1 MKKSLADLMRKSH
14 LNLESGDTLIEV
26 KATLSTDKEEQVI
39 ALPTAARPDSIEA
52 TIESDTLEE
61 GATVDDAVRVIRS
74 TGENGEDVVR
84 AVIVTRPID
93 GSLRIRFTPSNGGVT
108 MEDGNDVQPFV
119 LIAVPTAPGEE
130 PKNPYPA
137 NAPTETPAPKVTND
151 PTVSADRDNL
161 KNKIQDAANA
171 IDPTNPAQVEQAT
184 QPADI
189 TEGVKGNVV
198 EPEKTEPVVETTPTP
213 TETTEEP
220 IKVTV
225 IKRVVEKVEKVE
237 DNVAAEQAAVD
248 ANDGNTGE
256 QKAEAVAQET
266 ELQGDVEAEPAA
278 DAAEGDEANV
288 DDAAAETNTDTDADA
303 GDENATA
310 DEGAEGGDENTDD
323 EDKDEND
330 ENEDLK
336 QESYEIH
343 QELEARGVLDVP
355 VVEQRA
361 SVILGEGE
369 TEVTVIE
376 TEQPYI
382 PGTMVVRRIDGDK
395 SVIVRRTRYAER
407 FNADGQGEAI
417 AIVDPT
423 LQGELKMEFR
433 PAEGPMESF
442 EIRPEIKDEY
452 IMESYKQL
460 DLALNSDLNLEDGD
474 KKPGRIK
481 QMLKTIYEAVVKFFR
496 GIVERLKKLFGVN
509 KKKIKE
515 EADKLTKEQRTTP
528 VVKLLPP
535 PTSDSGNTDTQSKV
549 VDIRW
554 NKLDTY
560 LATDKDALVKILD
573 AIDDADQIAKS
584 IDKFVKAMKDASI
597 QNGVELPR
605 DVVHVKA
612 FAGIK
617 AFGNTASE
625 ANEAIKDWRDQ
636 LRDYQNES
644 ENLPSDISAEKL
656 VANCETFMDEK
667 RLAKVSALA
676 ETAEKALRELNKSG
690 DTWMGANIQDAVK
703 DIRELLNF
711 ATTATTV
718 YGFIAKELGDISIRV
733 MVAISAADNGDL
745 KQEEYQDVAGEN
757 DPVVTIE
764 TLEDDAGVRAVAEA
778 DVVDDP
784 AVVEFVERA
793 EEAQRN
799 LAIGRH
805 AVSAVEGILVAARE
819 IGPDNFQGN
828 VEATE
833 IAMEGFMDTVKS
845 AVNRIGNW
853 IETNHR
859 YYTAATAPWDKLF
872 AETQQAL
879 AKARRGNPAAERIIL
894 KRFIRHLT
902 IGGEPITD
910 VKKLIAALGEIKML
924 GNMTRELIVAIDR
937 ELSEVRK
944 SNQSETSAGSVVGLK
959 RIPIQK
965 WDKLMVATVQPWKD
979 SDRKGVGSKA
989 YLGETHIV
997 KMSATYATTRNNP
1010 NEEAAKLMQWIY
1022 TGINRQFTVSDD
1034 LTSEELPVAT
1044 ISELEAVLRAARE
1057 AHEAWLIADNAMQTL
1072 RSIDKFLDDE
1082 LNVENDVN
1090 NVVNYGIVLGL
1101 EDWLFHP
1108 ALTLWQQF
1116 NKPMQAVLFLI
1127 KAHCG
1132 AYK

>member
-14 LNLESGDTLIEV
+14 LNLESGDTPIEV

-74 TGENGEDVVR
+74 TDENGEDVVR

-151 PTVSADRDNL
+151 PTVNADRDNL

-171 IDPTNPAQVEQAT
+171 IDPTNPAQIEQAA
-184 QPADI
+184 QPAET

-198 EPEKTEPVVETTPTP
+198 EPEKAEPVAETTAATAEVTP
-213 TETTEEP
+213 ETKTTEEP

-237 DNVAAEQAAVD
+237 DTVADEQHVVD

-266 ELQGDVEAEPAA
+266 ELQGDVEVDNADETSTEDSTTEPAA
-278 DAAEGDEANV
+278 EEATDTTATEGD
-288 DDAAAETNTDTDADA
+288 
-303 GDENATA
+303 
-310 DEGAEGGDENTDD
+310 DD
-323 EDKDEND
+323 EDDENEED
-330 ENEDLK
+330 EDLK
-336 QESYEIH
+336 QESFEIH

-369 TEVTVIE
+369 TDVTVIE

-382 PGTMVVRRIDGDK
+382 PGTMVVRRLDGDK

-460 DLALNSDLNLEDGD
+460 DVALNSDLNLEDGE
-474 KKPGRIK
+474 KQPGRFK
-481 QMLKTIYEAVVKFFR
+481 QILKSVYEAVAKFLKAL
-496 GIVERLKKLFGVN
+496 VARLKNLFGVN
-509 KKKIKE
+509 KKKIE
-515 EADKLTKEQRTTP
+515 EKADKLTKEQRTAP
-528 VVKLLPP
+528 VMKLLPP
-535 PTSDSGNTDTQSKV
+535 PSDTKKV
-549 VDIRW
+549 DVEW
-554 NKLDTY
+554 NKLDTL
-560 LATDKDALVKILD
+560 LANDSKSVDKIVNAVKDSKRIADASKKYFDELKNSKEGEQVQHPGEMKAALGMVGVK
-573 AIDDADQIAKS
+573 AFGYSIDDALNGIREFRDELS
-584 IDKFVKAMKDASI
+584 AMKQQDDAVPSNASVEMLIDASTKLFD
-597 QNGVELPR
+597 EDLL
-605 DVVHVKA
+605 KA
-612 FAGIK
+612 A
-617 AFGNTASE
+617 T
-625 ANEAIKDWRDQ
+625 Q
-636 LRDYQNES
+636 LQ
-644 ENLPSDISAEKL
+644 
-656 VANCETFMDEK
+656 
-667 RLAKVSALA
+667 
-676 ETAEKALRELNKSG
+676 ETAEQLLRDLDKVENESG
-690 DTWMGANIQDAVK
+690 ARYVTQRTRTLM
-703 DIRELLNF
+703 NF
-711 ATTATTV
+711 ATTACTV
-718 YGFIAKELGDISIRV
+718 YGFAAKELGDVTVRILTA
-733 MVAISAADNGDL
+733 VAAADNGDL
-745 KQEEYQDVAGEN
+745 KQEEYKDVAGEN

-764 TLEDDAGVRAVAEA
+764 TLEGDAGTRVVAEA
-778 DVVDDP
+778 EIVDDP

-833 IAMEGFMDTVKS
+833 IAMEGFMDTVKN

-902 IGGEPITD
+902 IGGEPVTD

-937 ELSEVRK
+937 ELSDVRK

-997 KMSATYATTRNNP
+997 KVSATYATTRNNP

-1072 RSIDKFLDDE
+1072 RSIDKFLDSE

>member
-14 LNLESGDTLIEV
+14 LNLESGDTPIEV

-74 TGENGEDVVR
+74 TDENGEDVVR

-151 PTVSADRDNL
+151 PTVNADRDNL

-171 IDPTNPAQVEQAT
+171 IDPTNPAQIEQAA
-184 QPADI
+184 QPAET

-198 EPEKTEPVVETTPTP
+198 EPEKAEPVAETAAAAAEVTPETK
-213 TETTEEP
+213 TTEEP

-237 DNVAAEQAAVD
+237 DTVADEQPVVD

-266 ELQGDVEAEPAA
+266 ELQGDVEVDNADEASTEDSTTEPAS
-278 DAAEGDEANV
+278 EEA
-288 DDAAAETNTDTDADA
+288 TNTDADA
-303 GDENATA
+303 GAT
-310 DEGAEGGDENTDD
+310 DDTTTKGDENTKGDDD
-323 EDKDEND
+323 EDDENEED
-330 ENEDLK
+330 EDLK
-336 QESYEIH
+336 QESFEIH

-369 TEVTVIE
+369 TDVTVIE

-382 PGTMVVRRIDGDK
+382 PGTMVVRRLDGDK

-460 DLALNSDLNLEDGD
+460 DIALNSDLNLEDGE
-474 KKPGRIK
+474 KQPGRFK
-481 QMLKTIYEAVVKFFR
+481 QILKSVYEAVAKFLKAL
-496 GIVERLKKLFGVN
+496 VARLKNLFGVN
-509 KKKIKE
+509 KKKIE
-515 EADKLTKEQRTTP
+515 EKAGKLTKEQRTTP
-528 VVKLLPP
+528 VMKLLPP
-535 PTSDSGNTDTQSKV
+535 PSDTKDATK
-549 VDIRW
+549 VDIEW
-554 NKLDTY
+554 NKLDTL
-560 LATDKDALVKILD
+560 LANDAKSVDKIVNAVKDSKRIADASRKFFDQLKDLKEGESPN
-573 AIDDADQIAKS
+573 ADADMLTATT
-584 IDKFVKAMKDASI
+584 MP
-597 QNGVELPR
+597 GV
-605 DVVHVKA
+605 A
-612 FAGIK
+612 
-617 AFGNTASE
+617 AFGHTASAALDGINKFRDELSEMKQQGDKTPPNINADMLVE
-625 ANEAIKDWRDQ
+625 ASK
-636 LRDYQNES
+636 
-644 ENLPSDISAEKL
+644 KL
-656 VANCETFMDEK
+656 FEDDLLK
-667 RLAKVSALA
+667 SVSILQ
-676 ETAEKALRELNKSG
+676 ETAEQLIRDIDKSG
-690 DTWMGANIQDAVK
+690 NDYDVGYIVK
-703 DIRELLNF
+703 RTRTLMNF
-711 ATTATTV
+711 AKTACVV
-718 YGFIAKELGDISIRV
+718 YGFASKELGDVTVRV
-733 MVAISAADNGDL
+733 LNAVAKTGDL

-764 TLEDDAGVRAVAEA
+764 TLEGDAGTRVVAEA
-778 DVVDDP
+778 EIVDDP

-902 IGGEPITD
+902 IGGEPVTD

-937 ELSEVRK
+937 ELSDVRK

-997 KMSATYATTRNNP
+997 KVSATYATTRNNP

-1072 RSIDKFLDDE
+1072 RSIDKFLDSE

>member
-14 LNLESGDTLIEV
+14 LNLESGDTPIEV

-74 TGENGEDVVR
+74 TDENGEDVVR

-151 PTVSADRDNL
+151 PTVNADRDNL

-171 IDPTNPAQVEQAT
+171 IDPTNPAQIEQVA
-184 QPADI
+184 QPAET

-198 EPEKTEPVVETTPTP
+198 EPEKAEPVAETAAAAAEVTPETK
-213 TETTEEP
+213 TTEEP

-237 DNVAAEQAAVD
+237 DTVADEQPVVD

-266 ELQGDVEAEPAA
+266 ELQGDVDVDNTDGSSTEDNTTEPAS
-278 DAAEGDEANV
+278 EEA
-288 DDAAAETNTDTDADA
+288 TNTDADA
-303 GDENATA
+303 DATDTAATEGD
-310 DEGAEGGDENTDD
+310 DD
-323 EDKDEND
+323 EDDENEED
-330 ENEDLK
+330 EDLK
-336 QESYEIH
+336 QESFEIH

-355 VVEQRA
+355 VVEQCA

-369 TEVTVIE
+369 TDVTVIE

-382 PGTMVVRRIDGDK
+382 PGTMVVRRLDGDK

-460 DLALNSDLNLEDGD
+460 DVALNSDLNLEDGE
-474 KKPGRIK
+474 KQPGRFK
-481 QMLKTIYEAVVKFFR
+481 QILKSVYEAVAKFLKAL
-496 GIVERLKKLFGVN
+496 VARLKNLFGVN
-509 KKKIKE
+509 KKKIE
-515 EADKLTKEQRTTP
+515 EKANKLTKEQRTAP
-528 VVKLLPP
+528 VMKLLPP
-535 PTSDSGNTDTQSKV
+535 PSDTKKV
-549 VDIRW
+549 DVEW
-554 NKLDTY
+554 NKLDTL
-560 LATDKDALVKILD
+560 LANDSKSVDKIVNAVKDSKRIADASKKYFDELKNSKEGEQVQHPAEMKAALGMAGVK
-573 AIDDADQIAKS
+573 AFGYSIDDALNGIREFRDELS
-584 IDKFVKAMKDASI
+584 AMKQQDDAVPSNVSVEMLIDASTKLFD
-597 QNGVELPR
+597 EDLL
-605 DVVHVKA
+605 KA
-612 FAGIK
+612 A
-617 AFGNTASE
+617 T
-625 ANEAIKDWRDQ
+625 Q
-636 LRDYQNES
+636 LQ
-644 ENLPSDISAEKL
+644 
-656 VANCETFMDEK
+656 
-667 RLAKVSALA
+667 
-676 ETAEKALRELNKSG
+676 ETAEQLLRDLDKVENESG
-690 DTWMGANIQDAVK
+690 ARYVTQRTRTLM
-703 DIRELLNF
+703 NF
-711 ATTATTV
+711 ATTACTV
-718 YGFIAKELGDISIRV
+718 YGFAAKELGDVTVRILTA
-733 MVAISAADNGDL
+733 VAAADNGDL

-764 TLEDDAGVRAVAEA
+764 TLEGDAGTRVVAEA
-778 DVVDDP
+778 EIADDP

-805 AVSAVEGILVAARE
+805 AVSAVESILVAARE

-902 IGGEPITD
+902 IGGEPVTD

-965 WDKLMVATVQPWKD
+965 WDKLMFATVQPWKD

-1044 ISELEAVLRAARE
+1044 INELEAVLRAARE

>member
-14 LNLESGDTLIEV
+14 LNLESGDAPIEV

-61 GATVDDAVRVIRS
+61 GATVDDAVRAIRS
-74 TGENGEDVVR
+74 TDENGEDVVR

-93 GSLRIRFTPSNGGVT
+93 GSLRIRFTPSDGGVT

-151 PTVSADRDNL
+151 PTVNADRDNL

-171 IDPTNPAQVEQAT
+171 IDPTNPAQIEQAA
-184 QPADI
+184 QPAET

-198 EPEKTEPVVETTPTP
+198 EPEKAEPVAETTAATAEVTP
-213 TETTEEP
+213 ETKTTEEP

-237 DNVAAEQAAVD
+237 DTVADEQPVVD

-266 ELQGDVEAEPAA
+266 ELQGDVEVDNADETSTEDSTTEPAA
-278 DAAEGDEANV
+278 EEA
-288 DDAAAETNTDTDADA
+288 TNTDADA
-303 GDENATA
+303 DATDTTATEGD
-310 DEGAEGGDENTDD
+310 DD
-323 EDKDEND
+323 EDDENEED
-330 ENEDLK
+330 EDLK
-336 QESYEIH
+336 QESFEIH

-369 TEVTVIE
+369 TDVTVIE

-382 PGTMVVRRIDGDK
+382 PGTMVVRRLDGDK

-460 DLALNSDLNLEDGD
+460 DIALNSDLNLEDGE
-474 KKPGRIK
+474 KQPGRFK
-481 QMLKTIYEAVVKFFR
+481 QILKSVYEAVAKFLKAL
-496 GIVERLKKLFGVN
+496 VARLKNLFGVN
-509 KKKIKE
+509 KKKIE
-515 EADKLTKEQRTTP
+515 EKAIKLTKEQRTTP
-528 VVKLLPP
+528 VTKLLPP
-535 PTSDSGNTDTQSKV
+535 PSDTKDATKV
-549 VDIRW
+549 DVEW
-554 NKLDTY
+554 NKLDTL
-560 LATDKDALVKILD
+560 LANDAKSVDKIVNAVKDSKRIAEASRKFFDQLKD
-573 AIDDADQIAKS
+573 LKEGESPNADADMLTATT
-584 IDKFVKAMKDASI
+584 MP
-597 QNGVELPR
+597 GV
-605 DVVHVKA
+605 A
-612 FAGIK
+612 
-617 AFGNTASE
+617 AFGHTADAALDGISKFRDELSE
-625 ANEAIKDWRDQ
+625 MKQQGDATPPNINADMLVDVSK
-636 LRDYQNES
+636 
-644 ENLPSDISAEKL
+644 KL
-656 VANCETFMDEK
+656 FEDDLLK
-667 RLAKVSALA
+667 SVSALQ
-676 ETAEKALRELNKSG
+676 ETAEQLIRDIDKSG
-690 DTWMGANIQDAVK
+690 DDYDVGYIVK
-703 DIRELLNF
+703 RTRTLMNF
-711 ATTATTV
+711 AKTACTV
-718 YGFIAKELGDISIRV
+718 YGFASKELGDVTVRV
-733 MVAISAADNGDL
+733 LNAVAKTGEL

-764 TLEDDAGVRAVAEA
+764 TLEGDAGTRVVAEA
-778 DVVDDP
+778 EIVDDP

-833 IAMEGFMDTVKS
+833 IAMEGFMDTVKN

-902 IGGEPITD
+902 IGGEPVTD

-937 ELSEVRK
+937 ELSDVRK

-997 KMSATYATTRNNP
+997 KVSATYATTRNNP

-1072 RSIDKFLDDE
+1072 RSIDKFLDSE

>member
-14 LNLESGDTLIEV
+14 LNLESGDTPIEV

-74 TGENGEDVVR
+74 TDENGEDVVR

-151 PTVSADRDNL
+151 PTISADRDNL

-171 IDPTNPAQVEQAT
+171 IDPTNPAQIEQAA
-184 QPADI
+184 QPAE
-189 TEGVKGNVV
+189 TTQGVKGNVV
-198 EPEKTEPVVETTPTP
+198 EPEKEEPAAETTVAAADVTP
-213 TETTEEP
+213 ETKTTEEP

-237 DNVAAEQAAVD
+237 DTVADEQPVVD

-266 ELQGDVEAEPAA
+266 ELQGDVDVDNADETPAEDSTTEPAS
-278 DAAEGDEANV
+278 EEP
-288 DDAAAETNTDTDADA
+288 TNTDTT
-303 GDENATA
+303 AT
-310 DEGAEGGDENTDD
+310 EGNENTEGDDD
-323 EDKDEND
+323 EDDENEED
-330 ENEDLK
+330 EDLK
-336 QESYEIH
+336 QESFEIR

-355 VVEQRA
+355 VVEQQA

-369 TEVTVIE
+369 TGVTVIE

-382 PGTMVVRRIDGDK
+382 PGTMVVRRFEGDK

-460 DLALNSDLNLEDGD
+460 DIALNSDLNLEDGE
-474 KKPGRIK
+474 KQPGRFK
-481 QMLKTIYEAVVKFFR
+481 QILKSVYEAVVKFLKAL
-496 GIVERLKKLFGVN
+496 VARLRKLFGVS
-509 KKKIKE
+509 KKKIDEK
-515 EADKLTKEQRTTP
+515 ADKLTKEQRTTP
-528 VVKLLPP
+528 VMKLLPP
-535 PTSDSGNTDTQSKV
+535 PSNTADAKKV
-549 VDIRW
+549 DVEW
-554 NKLDTY
+554 NKLDTL
-560 LATDKDALVKILD
+560 LANDAKSVDKIVNAVKDSKRIADASRKFFDQLKDLKEGESPNADSDMLSATTMPGVAAFGHNADAALD
-573 AIDDADQIAKS
+573 GIRKFRDELSVMKQQDDAVPSNVSVEMLIG
-584 IDKFVKAMKDASI
+584 ASTK
-597 QNGVELPR
+597 LF
-605 DVVHVKA
+605 D
-612 FAGIK
+612 
-617 AFGNTASE
+617 
-625 ANEAIKDWRDQ
+625 
-636 LRDYQNES
+636 
-644 ENLPSDISAEKL
+644 ENLLKAATQL
-656 VANCETFMDEK
+656 Q
-667 RLAKVSALA
+667 
-676 ETAEKALRELNKSG
+676 ETAEQLIRDIDKSG
-690 DTWMGANIQDAVK
+690 SDYGVGYIVK
-703 DIRELLNF
+703 RTRTLMNF
-711 ATTATTV
+711 ATTACTV
-718 YGFIAKELGDISIRV
+718 YGFAAKELGDVTVRILTA
-733 MVAISAADNGDL
+733 VAANDNGDL

-764 TLEDDAGVRAVAEA
+764 TLEGDAGTRAVAEA
-778 DVVDDP
+778 EIVDDP

-819 IGPDNFQGN
+819 IGPDNFRGN

-833 IAMEGFMDTVKS
+833 IAMEGFMDTVKN

-859 YYTAATAPWDKLF
+859 YYAAATAPWDKLF

-879 AKARRGNPAAERIIL
+879 AKARHGNPAAERIIL

-902 IGGEPITD
+902 IGGEPVTD

-924 GNMTRELIVAIDR
+924 GNMARELIVAIDR

-944 SNQSETSAGSVVGLK
+944 SNQSDTSTGSVVGLK

-997 KMSATYATTRNNP
+997 KVSATYATTRNNP

-1022 TGINRQFTVSDD
+1022 TGINRSFTVSDD
-1034 LTSEELPVAT
+1034 LTSEELPVASV
-1044 ISELEAVLRAARE
+1044 SELDALLRAARE

-1072 RSIDKFLDDE
+1072 RSIDKFLDSE

>member
-14 LNLESGDTLIEV
+14 LNLESGDTPIEV

-61 GATVDDAVRVIRS
+61 GTTVDDAVRVIRS
-74 TGENGEDVVR
+74 TDENGEDVVR

-171 IDPTNPAQVEQAT
+171 IDPTNPAQIEQAT
-184 QPADI
+184 QPAET

-198 EPEKTEPVVETTPTP
+198 EPEKAEPVVETATATADVTP
-213 TETTEEP
+213 ETKTMEEP

-237 DNVAAEQAAVD
+237 DTVADEQPVVD

-266 ELQGDVEAEPAA
+266 ELQGDVDVDNADETPTEDSTTEPAS
-278 DAAEGDEANV
+278 EEP
-288 DDAAAETNTDTDADA
+288 TNTDADA
-303 GDENATA
+303 DATNTTTTEGD
-310 DEGAEGGDENTDD
+310 DD
-323 EDKDEND
+323 EDDEND
-330 ENEDLK
+330 EDEDLK
-336 QESYEIH
+336 QESFEIR

-369 TEVTVIE
+369 TDVTVIE

-382 PGTMVVRRIDGDK
+382 PGTMVVRRFEGDK

-460 DLALNSDLNLEDGD
+460 DVALNSDLNLEDGE
-474 KKPGRIK
+474 KQPGRFK
-481 QMLKTIYEAVVKFFR
+481 QILKSVYEAVVKFLKA
-496 GIVERLKKLFGVN
+496 IVARLRKLFGVN
-509 KKKIKE
+509 KKKIE
-515 EADKLTKEQRTTP
+515 EKAGKLTKEQRTTP
-528 VVKLLPP
+528 VMKLLPP
-535 PTSDSGNTDTQSKV
+535 PSNTADEKKV
-549 VDIRW
+549 DVEW
-554 NKLDTY
+554 NKLDTL
-560 LATDKDALVKILD
+560 LANDDKSVDKIVNAVKDSKRIADASRKFFDQLKDLKEGESP
-573 AIDDADQIAKS
+573 DADQ
-584 IDKFVKAMKDASI
+584 DM
-597 QNGVELPR
+597 
-605 DVVHVKA
+605 
-612 FAGIK
+612 IK
-617 AFGNTASE
+617 AATMPGVAAFGHTTDAALDGIRKFRDELSEMKQQDDAVPSNVSVEMLIGASTKLFDE
-625 ANEAIKDWRDQ
+625 DLLKAATQ
-636 LRDYQNES
+636 LQ
-644 ENLPSDISAEKL
+644 
-656 VANCETFMDEK
+656 
-667 RLAKVSALA
+667 
-676 ETAEKALRELNKSG
+676 ETAEQLIRDIDKSG
-690 DTWMGANIQDAVK
+690 SDYGVGYIVK
-703 DIRELLNF
+703 RTRTLMNF
-711 ATTATTV
+711 ATTACTV
-718 YGFIAKELGDISIRV
+718 YGFAAKELGDVTVRILTA
-733 MVAISAADNGDL
+733 VAAADNGEL

-764 TLEDDAGVRAVAEA
+764 TLEGDAGTRAVAEA
-778 DVVDDP
+778 EIVDDP

-819 IGPDNFQGN
+819 IGPDNFRGN

-902 IGGEPITD
+902 IGGEPVTD

-924 GNMTRELIVAIDR
+924 GNMARELIVAINR

-965 WDKLMVATVQPWKD
+965 WDKLMIATVQPWKD
-979 SDRKGVGSKA
+979 SDRKGAGSKA

-997 KMSATYATTRNNP
+997 KVSATYATTRNNP

-1034 LTSEELPVAT
+1034 LISEELPVAS
-1044 ISELEAVLRAARE
+1044 ISELEALLRAARE

-1072 RSIDKFLDDE
+1072 RSIDKFLDSE

>member
-14 LNLESGDTLIEV
+14 LNLESGDTPIEV

-74 TGENGEDVVR
+74 TDENGEDVVR

-151 PTVSADRDNL
+151 PTVNADRDNL

-171 IDPTNPAQVEQAT
+171 IDPTNPAQIEQAA
-184 QPADI
+184 QPAET

-198 EPEKTEPVVETTPTP
+198 EPEKAEPVAETAAAAAEMTPETK
-213 TETTEEP
+213 TTEEP

-237 DNVAAEQAAVD
+237 DTVANEQPVVD

-266 ELQGDVEAEPAA
+266 ELQGDVEVDNADETPAEDNTTEPAS
-278 DAAEGDEANV
+278 EEPAN
-288 DDAAAETNTDTDADA
+288 TDADA
-303 GDENATA
+303 GAT
-310 DEGAEGGDENTDD
+310 DDTTTKGDENTKGDDD
-323 EDKDEND
+323 EDDENEED
-330 ENEDLK
+330 EDLK
-336 QESYEIH
+336 QESFEIH

-355 VVEQRA
+355 VVEQCA

-369 TEVTVIE
+369 TDVTVIE

-382 PGTMVVRRIDGDK
+382 PGTMVVRRLDGDK

-460 DLALNSDLNLEDGD
+460 DVALNSDLNLEDGE
-474 KKPGRIK
+474 KQPGRFK
-481 QMLKTIYEAVVKFFR
+481 QILKSVYEAVAKFLKAL
-496 GIVERLKKLFGVN
+496 VARLKNLFGVN
-509 KKKIKE
+509 KKKIE
-515 EADKLTKEQRTTP
+515 EKANKLTKEQRTTP
-528 VVKLLPP
+528 VTKLLPP
-535 PTSDSGNTDTQSKV
+535 PSDTKDATK
-549 VDIRW
+549 VDIEW
-554 NKLDTY
+554 NKLDTL
-560 LATDKDALVKILD
+560 LAND
-573 AIDDADQIAKS
+573 AKS
-584 IDKFVKAMKDASI
+584 VDKIVNAVKDSKRIAEASRKFFDQLKDLKEGESPNADSDMLSATTMP
-597 QNGVELPR
+597 GV
-605 DVVHVKA
+605 A
-612 FAGIK
+612 
-617 AFGNTASE
+617 AFGHTADAALDGISKFRDEISE
-625 ANEAIKDWRDQ
+625 MKQQGDKTPPNINADMLVEASK
-636 LRDYQNES
+636 
-644 ENLPSDISAEKL
+644 KL
-656 VANCETFMDEK
+656 FEDDLLKSVTI
-667 RLAKVSALA
+667 LQ
-676 ETAEKALRELNKSG
+676 ETAEQLIRDIDKSG
-690 DTWMGANIQDAVK
+690 SDYGVGYIVK
-703 DIRELLNF
+703 RTRILMNF
-711 ATTATTV
+711 AKTACTV
-718 YGFIAKELGDISIRV
+718 YGFAAKELGDVTVRILTA
-733 MVAISAADNGDL
+733 VAAADNGDL

-764 TLEDDAGVRAVAEA
+764 TLEGDAGTRVVAEA
-778 DVVDDP
+778 EIVDDP

-833 IAMEGFMDTVKS
+833 IAMEGFMDTVKN

-902 IGGEPITD
+902 IGGEPVTD

-937 ELSEVRK
+937 ELSDVRK

-997 KMSATYATTRNNP
+997 KVSATYATTRNNP

-1072 RSIDKFLDDE
+1072 RSIDKFLDSE

>member
-14 LNLESGDTLIEV
+14 LNLESGDTPIEV

-61 GATVDDAVRVIRS
+61 GTTVDDAVRVIRS
-74 TGENGEDVVR
+74 TDENGEDVVR

-151 PTVSADRDNL
+151 PTISADRDNL

-171 IDPTNPAQVEQAT
+171 IDPTNPAQIEQAA
-184 QPADI
+184 QPAE
-189 TEGVKGNVV
+189 TTQGVKGNVV
-198 EPEKTEPVVETTPTP
+198 EPEKEEPAAETTAAAADVTP
-213 TETTEEP
+213 ETKTTEEP

-237 DNVAAEQAAVD
+237 DTVADEQPVVD

-266 ELQGDVEAEPAA
+266 ELQGDVAADNAGETPAEDSTTEPAS
-278 DAAEGDEANV
+278 EEP
-288 DDAAAETNTDTDADA
+288 TNTDATTTE
-303 GDENATA
+303 GNENT
-310 DEGAEGGDENTDD
+310 EGGDDEDD
-323 EDKDEND
+323 ENEED
-330 ENEDLK
+330 EDLK
-336 QESYEIH
+336 QESFEIR

-355 VVEQRA
+355 VVEQQA

-369 TEVTVIE
+369 TGVTVIE

-382 PGTMVVRRIDGDK
+382 PGTMVVRRFEGDK

-460 DLALNSDLNLEDGD
+460 DIALNSDLNLEDGE
-474 KKPGRIK
+474 KQPGRFK
-481 QMLKTIYEAVVKFFR
+481 QILKSVYEAVVKFLKAL
-496 GIVERLKKLFGVN
+496 VARLRKLFGVS
-509 KKKIKE
+509 KKKIDEK
-515 EADKLTKEQRTTP
+515 AGKLTKEQRTAP
-528 VVKLLPP
+528 VMKLLPP
-535 PTSDSGNTDTQSKV
+535 PSNTADAKKV
-549 VDIRW
+549 DVEW
-554 NKLDTY
+554 NKLDTL
-560 LATDKDALVKILD
+560 LANDAKSVDKIVNAVKDSKRIADASRKFFDQLKDLKEGESPNADSDMLSATTMPGVAAFGHNADAALD
-573 AIDDADQIAKS
+573 GIRKFRDELSAMKQQDDAVPSNVSVEMLIG
-584 IDKFVKAMKDASI
+584 ASTK
-597 QNGVELPR
+597 LF
-605 DVVHVKA
+605 D
-612 FAGIK
+612 
-617 AFGNTASE
+617 
-625 ANEAIKDWRDQ
+625 
-636 LRDYQNES
+636 
-644 ENLPSDISAEKL
+644 ENLLKAATQL
-656 VANCETFMDEK
+656 Q
-667 RLAKVSALA
+667 
-676 ETAEKALRELNKSG
+676 ETAEQLIRDIDKSG
-690 DTWMGANIQDAVK
+690 SDYGVGYIVK
-703 DIRELLNF
+703 RTRTLMNF
-711 ATTATTV
+711 ATTACTV
-718 YGFIAKELGDISIRV
+718 YGFAAKELGDVTVRILTA
-733 MVAISAADNGDL
+733 VAAADNGDL

-764 TLEDDAGVRAVAEA
+764 TLEGDAGTRAVAEA
-778 DVVDDP
+778 EIVDDP

-819 IGPDNFQGN
+819 IGPDNFRGN

-833 IAMEGFMDTVKS
+833 IAMEGFMDTVKN

-879 AKARRGNPAAERIIL
+879 AKARHGNPAAERIIL

-902 IGGEPITD
+902 IGGEPVTD

-924 GNMTRELIVAIDR
+924 GNMARELIVAIDH

-944 SNQSETSAGSVVGLK
+944 SNQSDTSTGSVVGLK

-997 KMSATYATTRNNP
+997 KVSATYATTRNNP

-1022 TGINRQFTVSDD
+1022 TGINRSFTVSDD
-1034 LTSEELPVAT
+1034 LTSEELPVASV
-1044 ISELEAVLRAARE
+1044 SELDALLRAARE

-1072 RSIDKFLDDE
+1072 RSIDKFLDSE

>member
-14 LNLESGDTLIEV
+14 LNLESGDTPIEV

-61 GATVDDAVRVIRS
+61 GTTVDDAVRVIRS
-74 TGENGEDVVR
+74 TDENGEDVVR

-151 PTVSADRDNL
+151 PTISADRDNL

-171 IDPTNPAQVEQAT
+171 IDPTNPAQIEQAA
-184 QPADI
+184 QPAE
-189 TEGVKGNVV
+189 TTQGVKGNVV
-198 EPEKTEPVVETTPTP
+198 EPEKEEPAAETTAATADVTP
-213 TETTEEP
+213 ETKTTEEP

-237 DNVAAEQAAVD
+237 DTVADEQPVVD

-266 ELQGDVEAEPAA
+266 ELQGDVAVDNAGETPAEDSTTEPAS
-278 DAAEGDEANV
+278 EEP
-288 DDAAAETNTDTDADA
+288 TNTDT
-303 GDENATA
+303 TTT
-310 DEGAEGGDENTDD
+310 EGNENTEGDDD
-323 EDKDEND
+323 EDDENEED
-330 ENEDLK
+330 EDLK
-336 QESYEIH
+336 QESFEIR

-355 VVEQRA
+355 VVEQQA

-369 TEVTVIE
+369 TGVTVIE

-382 PGTMVVRRIDGDK
+382 PGTMVVRRFEGDK

-460 DLALNSDLNLEDGD
+460 DIALNSDLNLEDGE
-474 KKPGRIK
+474 KQPGRFK
-481 QMLKTIYEAVVKFFR
+481 QILKSVYEAVVKFLKAL
-496 GIVERLKKLFGVN
+496 VARLRKLFGVS
-509 KKKIKE
+509 KKKIDEK
-515 EADKLTKEQRTTP
+515 AGKLTKEQRTTP
-528 VVKLLPP
+528 VMKLLPP
-535 PTSDSGNTDTQSKV
+535 PSNTADAKKV
-549 VDIRW
+549 DVEW
-554 NKLDTY
+554 NKLDTL
-560 LATDKDALVKILD
+560 LANDAKSVDKIVNAVKDSKRIADASRKFFDQLKDLKEGESPNADSDMLSATTMPGVAAFGHNADAALD
-573 AIDDADQIAKS
+573 GIRKFRDELSAMKQQDDAVPSNVSVEMLIS
-584 IDKFVKAMKDASI
+584 ASTK
-597 QNGVELPR
+597 LF
-605 DVVHVKA
+605 D
-612 FAGIK
+612 
-617 AFGNTASE
+617 
-625 ANEAIKDWRDQ
+625 
-636 LRDYQNES
+636 
-644 ENLPSDISAEKL
+644 ENLLKAATQL
-656 VANCETFMDEK
+656 Q
-667 RLAKVSALA
+667 
-676 ETAEKALRELNKSG
+676 ETAEQLIRDIDKSG
-690 DTWMGANIQDAVK
+690 SDYGVGYIVK
-703 DIRELLNF
+703 RTRTLMNF
-711 ATTATTV
+711 ATTACTV
-718 YGFIAKELGDISIRV
+718 YGFAAKELGDVTVRILTA
-733 MVAISAADNGDL
+733 VAAADSGDL

-764 TLEDDAGVRAVAEA
+764 TLEGDAGTRAVAEA
-778 DVVDDP
+778 EIVDDP

-819 IGPDNFQGN
+819 IGPDNFRGN

-833 IAMEGFMDTVKS
+833 IAMEGFMDTVKN

-879 AKARRGNPAAERIIL
+879 AKARHGNPAAERIIL

-902 IGGEPITD
+902 IGGEPVTD

-924 GNMTRELIVAIDR
+924 GNMARELIVAIDR

-944 SNQSETSAGSVVGLK
+944 SNQSDTSTGSVVGLK

-997 KMSATYATTRNNP
+997 KVSATYATTRNNP

-1022 TGINRQFTVSDD
+1022 TGINRSFTVSDD
-1034 LTSEELPVAT
+1034 LTSEELPVASV
-1044 ISELEAVLRAARE
+1044 SELDALLRAARE

-1072 RSIDKFLDDE
+1072 RSIDKFLDSE

>member
-14 LNLESGDTLIEV
+14 LNLESGDTPIEV

-61 GATVDDAVRVIRS
+61 GTTVDDAVRVIRS
-74 TGENGEDVVR
+74 TDENGEDVVR

-151 PTVSADRDNL
+151 PTVNADRDNL

-171 IDPTNPAQVEQAT
+171 IDPTNPAQIEQAA
-184 QPADI
+184 QPAET

-198 EPEKTEPVVETTPTP
+198 EPEKAEPVAETAAATAEVTP
-213 TETTEEP
+213 EAKTTEEP

-237 DNVAAEQAAVD
+237 DTVADEQPVVD
-248 ANDGNTGE
+248 ANGGNTGE

-266 ELQGDVEAEPAA
+266 ELQGDVDVDNTDGSSTEDNTTEPAS
-278 DAAEGDEANV
+278 EEPAN
-288 DDAAAETNTDTDADA
+288 TDADA
-303 GDENATA
+303 GAT
-310 DEGAEGGDENTDD
+310 DDTTTKGDENTKGDDD
-323 EDKDEND
+323 EDDENEED
-330 ENEDLK
+330 EDLK
-336 QESYEIH
+336 QESFEIH

-369 TEVTVIE
+369 TDVTVIE

-382 PGTMVVRRIDGDK
+382 PGTMVVRRLDGGK

-460 DLALNSDLNLEDGD
+460 DVALNSDLNLEDGE
-474 KKPGRIK
+474 KQPGRFK
-481 QMLKTIYEAVVKFFR
+481 QILKSVYEAVAKFLKAL
-496 GIVERLKKLFGVN
+496 VARLKNLFGVN
-509 KKKIKE
+509 KKKIE
-515 EADKLTKEQRTTP
+515 EKADKLTKEQRTAP
-528 VVKLLPP
+528 VMKLLPP
-535 PTSDSGNTDTQSKV
+535 PSDTKKV
-549 VDIRW
+549 DVEW
-554 NKLDTY
+554 NKLDTL
-560 LATDKDALVKILD
+560 LANDSKSVDKIVNAVKDSKRIAEASRKFFDQLKD
-573 AIDDADQIAKS
+573 LKEGESPNADADMLTATT
-584 IDKFVKAMKDASI
+584 MP
-597 QNGVELPR
+597 GV
-605 DVVHVKA
+605 A
-612 FAGIK
+612 
-617 AFGNTASE
+617 AFGHTAS
-625 ANEAIKDWRDQ
+625 AALDGINKFRDE
-636 LRDYQNES
+636 LS
-644 ENLPSDISAEKL
+644 EMKQQGDKTPPNINADMLVEVSKKL
-656 VANCETFMDEK
+656 FEDDLLK
-667 RLAKVSALA
+667 SVSILQ
-676 ETAEKALRELNKSG
+676 ETAEQLIRDIDKSG
-690 DTWMGANIQDAVK
+690 NDYDVGYIVK
-703 DIRELLNF
+703 RTRTLMNF
-711 ATTATTV
+711 AKTACVV
-718 YGFIAKELGDISIRV
+718 YGFASKELGDVTVRV
-733 MVAISAADNGDL
+733 LNAVAKTGDL

-764 TLEDDAGVRAVAEA
+764 TLEGDAGTRVVAEA
-778 DVVDDP
+778 EIVDDP

-833 IAMEGFMDTVKS
+833 IAMEGFMDTVKN

-902 IGGEPITD
+902 IGGEPVTD

-937 ELSEVRK
+937 ELSDVRK

-997 KMSATYATTRNNP
+997 KVSATYATTRNNP

-1072 RSIDKFLDDE
+1072 RSIDKFLDSE

>member
-14 LNLESGDTLIEV
+14 LNLESGDTPIEV

-61 GATVDDAVRVIRS
+61 GTTVDDAVRVIRS
-74 TGENGEDVVR
+74 TDENGEDVVR

-151 PTVSADRDNL
+151 PTISADRDNL

-171 IDPTNPAQVEQAT
+171 IDPTNPAQIEQAA
-184 QPADI
+184 QPAE
-189 TEGVKGNVV
+189 TTQGVKGNVV
-198 EPEKTEPVVETTPTP
+198 EPEKEEPAAETTATAADVTP
-213 TETTEEP
+213 ETKTTEEP

-237 DNVAAEQAAVD
+237 DTVADEQPVVD

-266 ELQGDVEAEPAA
+266 ELQGDVDVDNAGETPAEDSTTEPAS
-278 DAAEGDEANV
+278 EEP
-288 DDAAAETNTDTDADA
+288 TNTDTT
-303 GDENATA
+303 AT
-310 DEGAEGGDENTDD
+310 EGNENTEGDDD
-323 EDKDEND
+323 EDDENEED
-330 ENEDLK
+330 EDLK
-336 QESYEIH
+336 QESFEIR

-355 VVEQRA
+355 VVEQQA

-369 TEVTVIE
+369 TGVTVIE

-382 PGTMVVRRIDGDK
+382 PGTMVVRRFEGDK

-460 DLALNSDLNLEDGD
+460 DIALNSDLNLEDGE
-474 KKPGRIK
+474 KQPGRFK
-481 QMLKTIYEAVVKFFR
+481 QILKSVYEAVVKFLKAL
-496 GIVERLKKLFGVN
+496 VARLRKLFGVS
-509 KKKIKE
+509 KKKIDEK
-515 EADKLTKEQRTTP
+515 AGKLTKEQRTTP
-528 VVKLLPP
+528 VMKLLPP
-535 PTSDSGNTDTQSKV
+535 PSNTADAKKV
-549 VDIRW
+549 DVEW
-554 NKLDTY
+554 NKLDTL
-560 LATDKDALVKILD
+560 LANDAKSVDKIVNAVKDSKRIADASRKFFDQLKDLKEGESPNADSDMLSATTMPGVAAFGHNADAALD
-573 AIDDADQIAKS
+573 GIRKFRDELSAMKQQDDAVPSNVSVEMLIS
-584 IDKFVKAMKDASI
+584 ASTK
-597 QNGVELPR
+597 LF
-605 DVVHVKA
+605 D
-612 FAGIK
+612 
-617 AFGNTASE
+617 
-625 ANEAIKDWRDQ
+625 
-636 LRDYQNES
+636 
-644 ENLPSDISAEKL
+644 ENLLKAATQL
-656 VANCETFMDEK
+656 Q
-667 RLAKVSALA
+667 
-676 ETAEKALRELNKSG
+676 ETAEQLIRDIDKSG
-690 DTWMGANIQDAVK
+690 SDYGVGYIVK
-703 DIRELLNF
+703 RTRTLMNF
-711 ATTATTV
+711 ATTACTV
-718 YGFIAKELGDISIRV
+718 YGFAAKELGDVTVRILTA
-733 MVAISAADNGDL
+733 VAAADNGDL

-764 TLEDDAGVRAVAEA
+764 TLEGDAGTRAVAEA
-778 DVVDDP
+778 EIVDDP

-819 IGPDNFQGN
+819 IGPDNFRGN

-833 IAMEGFMDTVKS
+833 IAMEGFMDTVKN

-879 AKARRGNPAAERIIL
+879 AKARHGNPAAERIIL

-902 IGGEPITD
+902 IGGEPVTD

-924 GNMTRELIVAIDR
+924 GNMARELIVAIDR

-944 SNQSETSAGSVVGLK
+944 SNQSDTSTGSVVGLK

-997 KMSATYATTRNNP
+997 KVSATYATTRNNP

-1022 TGINRQFTVSDD
+1022 TGINRSFTVSDD
-1034 LTSEELPVAT
+1034 LTSEELPVASV
-1044 ISELEAVLRAARE
+1044 SELDALLRAARE

-1072 RSIDKFLDDE
+1072 RSIDKFLDSE

-1090 NVVNYGIVLGL
+1090 NIVNYGIVLGL

>member
-14 LNLESGDTLIEV
+14 LNLESDDTPIEV

-74 TGENGEDVVR
+74 TDENGEDVVR

-151 PTVSADRDNL
+151 PTVNADRDNL

-171 IDPTNPAQVEQAT
+171 IDPTNPAQIEQAA
-184 QPADI
+184 QPAET

-198 EPEKTEPVVETTPTP
+198 EPEKAEPVAEPAAAAAEVTPETK
-213 TETTEEP
+213 TTEEP

-237 DNVAAEQAAVD
+237 DTVADEQPVVD

-266 ELQGDVEAEPAA
+266 ELQGDVDVDNIDGSSTEDNTTEPAS
-278 DAAEGDEANV
+278 EEPAN
-288 DDAAAETNTDTDADA
+288 TDADA
-303 GDENATA
+303 GAT
-310 DEGAEGGDENTDD
+310 DDTTTKGDENTKGDDD
-323 EDKDEND
+323 EDDENEED
-330 ENEDLK
+330 EDLK
-336 QESYEIH
+336 QESFEIH

-355 VVEQRA
+355 VVEQCA

-369 TEVTVIE
+369 TDVTVIE

-382 PGTMVVRRIDGDK
+382 PGTMVVRRLDGGK

-460 DLALNSDLNLEDGD
+460 DVALNSDLNLEDGE
-474 KKPGRIK
+474 KQPGRFK
-481 QMLKTIYEAVVKFFR
+481 QILKSIYEAVAKFLKAL
-496 GIVERLKKLFGVN
+496 VARLKNLFGVN
-509 KKKIKE
+509 KKKIE
-515 EADKLTKEQRTTP
+515 EKANKLTKEQRTTP
-528 VVKLLPP
+528 VTKLLPP
-535 PTSDSGNTDTQSKV
+535 PSDTKDATKV
-549 VDIRW
+549 DVEW
-554 NKLDTY
+554 NKLDTL
-560 LATDKDALVKILD
+560 LANDAKSVDKIVNAVKDSKRIAEASRKFFDQLKD
-573 AIDDADQIAKS
+573 LKEGESPNADADMLTATT
-584 IDKFVKAMKDASI
+584 MP
-597 QNGVELPR
+597 GV
-605 DVVHVKA
+605 A
-612 FAGIK
+612 
-617 AFGNTASE
+617 AFGHTASAALDGINKFRDELSEMKQQGDKTPPNINADMLVE
-625 ANEAIKDWRDQ
+625 ASK
-636 LRDYQNES
+636 
-644 ENLPSDISAEKL
+644 KL
-656 VANCETFMDEK
+656 FEDDLLKSVTI
-667 RLAKVSALA
+667 LQ
-676 ETAEKALRELNKSG
+676 ETAEQLIRDIDQSG
-690 DTWMGANIQDAVK
+690 SDYGVGYIVK
-703 DIRELLNF
+703 RTRILMNF
-711 ATTATTV
+711 AKTACVV
-718 YGFIAKELGDISIRV
+718 YGFASKELGDVTVRV
-733 MVAISAADNGDL
+733 LNAVAKTGDL

-764 TLEDDAGVRAVAEA
+764 TLEGDAGTRVVAEA
-778 DVVDDP
+778 EIVDDP

-902 IGGEPITD
+902 IGGEPVTD

-937 ELSEVRK
+937 ELSDVRK

-997 KMSATYATTRNNP
+997 KVSATYATTRNNP

-1072 RSIDKFLDDE
+1072 RSIDKFLDSE

>member
-14 LNLESGDTLIEV
+14 LNLESGDTPIEV

-74 TGENGEDVVR
+74 TDENGEDVVR

-151 PTVSADRDNL
+151 PTVNADRDNL

-171 IDPTNPAQVEQAT
+171 IDPTNPAQIEQAA
-184 QPADI
+184 QPAET

-198 EPEKTEPVVETTPTP
+198 EPEKAEPVAETATAAAEVTPETK
-213 TETTEEP
+213 TTEEP

-237 DNVAAEQAAVD
+237 DTVADEQPVVD

-266 ELQGDVEAEPAA
+266 ELQGDVEVDSADETSTEDSTTEPAA
-278 DAAEGDEANV
+278 EDATNTTATEGD
-288 DDAAAETNTDTDADA
+288 
-303 GDENATA
+303 
-310 DEGAEGGDENTDD
+310 DD
-323 EDKDEND
+323 EDENEED
-330 ENEDLK
+330 EDLK
-336 QESYEIH
+336 QESFEIH

-369 TEVTVIE
+369 TDVTVIE
-376 TEQPYI
+376 TEQPYV
-382 PGTMVVRRIDGDK
+382 PGTMVVRRLDGDK

-460 DLALNSDLNLEDGD
+460 DIALNSDLNLEDGE
-474 KKPGRIK
+474 KQPGRFK
-481 QMLKTIYEAVVKFFR
+481 QILKSVYEAVAKFLKAL
-496 GIVERLKKLFGVN
+496 VARLKNLFGVN
-509 KKKIKE
+509 KKKIE
-515 EADKLTKEQRTTP
+515 EKADKLTKEQRTTP
-528 VVKLLPP
+528 VTKLLPP
-535 PTSDSGNTDTQSKV
+535 PSDTKDATKV
-549 VDIRW
+549 DVEW
-554 NKLDTY
+554 NKLDTL
-560 LATDKDALVKILD
+560 LANDAKSVDKIVNAVKDSKRIAEASRKFFDQLKD
-573 AIDDADQIAKS
+573 LKEGESPNADADMLTATT
-584 IDKFVKAMKDASI
+584 MP
-597 QNGVELPR
+597 GV
-605 DVVHVKA
+605 A
-612 FAGIK
+612 
-617 AFGNTASE
+617 AFGHTAS
-625 ANEAIKDWRDQ
+625 AALDGINKFRDE
-636 LRDYQNES
+636 LS
-644 ENLPSDISAEKL
+644 EMKQQGDKTPSNINADMLVEVSKKL
-656 VANCETFMDEK
+656 FEDDLLK
-667 RLAKVSALA
+667 SVSILQ
-676 ETAEKALRELNKSG
+676 ETAEQLIRDIDKSG
-690 DTWMGANIQDAVK
+690 NDYDVGYIVK
-703 DIRELLNF
+703 RTRTLMNF
-711 ATTATTV
+711 AKTACVV
-718 YGFIAKELGDISIRV
+718 YGFASKELGDVTVRILTA
-733 MVAISAADNGDL
+733 VASADNGDL

-764 TLEDDAGVRAVAEA
+764 TLEGDAGTRVVAEA
-778 DVVDDP
+778 EIVDDP

-902 IGGEPITD
+902 IGGEPVTD

-937 ELSEVRK
+937 ELSDVRK

-997 KMSATYATTRNNP
+997 KVSATYATTRNNP

-1072 RSIDKFLDDE
+1072 RSIDKFLDSE

>member
-14 LNLESGDTLIEV
+14 LNLESGDTPIEV

-74 TGENGEDVVR
+74 TDENGEDVVR

-151 PTVSADRDNL
+151 PTVNADRDNL

-171 IDPTNPAQVEQAT
+171 IDPTNPAQIEQAA
-184 QPADI
+184 QPAET

-198 EPEKTEPVVETTPTP
+198 EPEKAEPVAETAAAAAEVTPETK
-213 TETTEEP
+213 TTEEP

-237 DNVAAEQAAVD
+237 DTVADEQPVVD

-266 ELQGDVEAEPAA
+266 ELQGDVDVDNTDGSSTEDNTTEPAS
-278 DAAEGDEANV
+278 EEP
-288 DDAAAETNTDTDADA
+288 TNTDADA
-303 GDENATA
+303 AATDTTTTEGNENTKGDDDDDDEN
-310 DEGAEGGDENTDD
+310 E
-323 EDKDEND
+323 ED
-330 ENEDLK
+330 EDLK
-336 QESYEIH
+336 QESFEIH

-369 TEVTVIE
+369 TDVTVIE

-382 PGTMVVRRIDGDK
+382 PGTMVVRRLDGGK

-442 EIRPEIKDEY
+442 EIRSEIKDEY
-452 IMESYKQL
+452 IMESYNQL
-460 DLALNSDLNLEDGD
+460 DVALNSDLNLEDGE
-474 KKPGRIK
+474 KQPGRFK
-481 QMLKTIYEAVVKFFR
+481 QILKSVYEAVAKF
-496 GIVERLKKLFGVN
+496 LKALVARMKNLFGVN
-509 KKKIKE
+509 KKKIE
-515 EADKLTKEQRTTP
+515 EKANKLTKEQRTTP
-528 VVKLLPP
+528 VTKLLPP
-535 PTSDSGNTDTQSKV
+535 PSDTKDATKV
-549 VDIRW
+549 DVEW
-554 NKLDTY
+554 NKLDTL
-560 LATDKDALVKILD
+560 LAND
-573 AIDDADQIAKS
+573 AKS
-584 IDKFVKAMKDASI
+584 VDKIV
-597 QNGVELPR
+597 N
-605 DVVHVKA
+605 
-612 FAGIK
+612 
-617 AFGNTASE
+617 
-625 ANEAIKDWRDQ
+625 
-636 LRDYQNES
+636 
-644 ENLPSDISAEKL
+644 
-656 VANCETFMDEK
+656 
-667 RLAKVSALA
+667 
-676 ETAEKALRELNKSG
+676 
-690 DTWMGANIQDAVK
+690 AVK
-703 DIRELLNF
+703 DSKRIAEASRKFFDQLKDLKEGESPNADADML
-711 ATTATTV
+711 TATTMPGVAAFGHTASAALDGINKFRDELSEMKQQGDKTPPNINADMLVEVSKKLFEDDLLKSVSILQETTEQLIRDIDKSGNDYDVGYVVKRTRTLMNFAKTACVV
-718 YGFIAKELGDISIRV
+718 YGFASKELGEVTVRV
-733 MVAISAADNGDL
+733 LNAVAKTGDL

-764 TLEDDAGVRAVAEA
+764 TLEGDAGTRVVAEA
-778 DVVDDP
+778 EIVDDP

-997 KMSATYATTRNNP
+997 KVGATYATTRNNP

-1072 RSIDKFLDDE
+1072 RSIDKFLDSE

>member
-14 LNLESGDTLIEV
+14 LNLESGDTPIEV

-74 TGENGEDVVR
+74 TDENGEDVVR

-151 PTVSADRDNL
+151 PTVNADRDNL

-171 IDPTNPAQVEQAT
+171 IDPTNPAQIEQAA
-184 QPADI
+184 QPAET

-198 EPEKTEPVVETTPTP
+198 EPEKAEPVAETAAAAAEVTPETK
-213 TETTEEP
+213 TTEEP

-237 DNVAAEQAAVD
+237 DTVADEQPVVD

-266 ELQGDVEAEPAA
+266 ELQGDVDVDNTDETPAEDSTTEPAS
-278 DAAEGDEANV
+278 EEP
-288 DDAAAETNTDTDADA
+288 TNTDADA
-303 GDENATA
+303 AAT
-310 DEGAEGGDENTDD
+310 DTTTTEGDENTKGDDD
-323 EDKDEND
+323 EDDENEED
-330 ENEDLK
+330 EDLK
-336 QESYEIH
+336 QESFEIH

-369 TEVTVIE
+369 TDVTVIE

-382 PGTMVVRRIDGDK
+382 PGTMVVRRLDGDK

-460 DLALNSDLNLEDGD
+460 DVALNSDLNLEDGD
-474 KKPGRIK
+474 KQPGRFK
-481 QMLKTIYEAVVKFFR
+481 QILKSVYEAVAKFLKAL
-496 GIVERLKKLFGVN
+496 VARLKNLFGVN
-509 KKKIKE
+509 KKKIE
-515 EADKLTKEQRTTP
+515 EKANKLTKEQRTTP
-528 VVKLLPP
+528 VTKLLPP
-535 PTSDSGNTDTQSKV
+535 PSDTKDATKV
-549 VDIRW
+549 DVEW
-554 NKLDTY
+554 NKLDTL
-560 LATDKDALVKILD
+560 LAND
-573 AIDDADQIAKS
+573 AKS
-584 IDKFVKAMKDASI
+584 VDKIVNAVKDSKRIAEASRKFFDQLKDLKEGESPNADTDMLTATTMP
-597 QNGVELPR
+597 GV
-605 DVVHVKA
+605 A
-612 FAGIK
+612 
-617 AFGNTASE
+617 AFGHTAS
-625 ANEAIKDWRDQ
+625 AALDGISKFRDE
-636 LRDYQNES
+636 LS
-644 ENLPSDISAEKL
+644 EMKQQGDKTPPNINADMLVEVSKKL
-656 VANCETFMDEK
+656 FEDDLLK
-667 RLAKVSALA
+667 SVSILQ
-676 ETAEKALRELNKSG
+676 ETAEQLIRDIDQSG
-690 DTWMGANIQDAVK
+690 SDYGVGYIVK
-703 DIRELLNF
+703 RTRILMNF
-711 ATTATTV
+711 AKTACVV
-718 YGFIAKELGDISIRV
+718 YGFAAKELGDVTVRILTA
-733 MVAISAADNGDL
+733 VAAADNGDL

-764 TLEDDAGVRAVAEA
+764 TLEGDAGTRVVAEA
-778 DVVDDP
+778 EIVDDP

-833 IAMEGFMDTVKS
+833 IAMEGFMDTVKN

-902 IGGEPITD
+902 IGGEPVTD

-937 ELSEVRK
+937 ELSDVRK

-997 KMSATYATTRNNP
+997 KVSATYATTRNNP

-1072 RSIDKFLDDE
+1072 RSIDKFLDSE

>member
-14 LNLESGDTLIEV
+14 LNLESGDTPIEV

-151 PTVSADRDNL
+151 PTVNADRDNL

-171 IDPTNPAQVEQAT
+171 IDPTNPAQIEQAA
-184 QPADI
+184 QPAET

-198 EPEKTEPVVETTPTP
+198 EPEKAEPVAETVAATAEVTPETK
-213 TETTEEP
+213 TTEEP

-237 DNVAAEQAAVD
+237 DTVADEQPVVD

-266 ELQGDVEAEPAA
+266 ELQGDVEVDNADETPAEEP
-278 DAAEGDEANV
+278 
-288 DDAAAETNTDTDADA
+288 TNTDADA
-303 GDENATA
+303 TAT
-310 DEGAEGGDENTDD
+310 DTTTTEGNENTEGDDD
-323 EDKDEND
+323 EDDENEED
-330 ENEDLK
+330 EDLK
-336 QESYEIH
+336 QESFEIR

-369 TEVTVIE
+369 ADVTVIE

-382 PGTMVVRRIDGDK
+382 PGTMVVRRLDGDK

-460 DLALNSDLNLEDGD
+460 DVALNSDLNLEDGE
-474 KKPGRIK
+474 KQPGRFK
-481 QMLKTIYEAVVKFFR
+481 QILKSVYEAVAKFLKA
-496 GIVERLKKLFGVN
+496 IVARLRKLFGVS
-509 KKKIKE
+509 KKKIDEK
-515 EADKLTKEQRTTP
+515 ADKLTKEQRTTP
-528 VVKLLPP
+528 VMKLLPP
-535 PTSDSGNTDTQSKV
+535 PSDAKKV
-549 VDIRW
+549 DVEW
-554 NKLDTY
+554 NKLDTL
-560 LATDKDALVKILD
+560 LANDAKSVDKIVNAVKDSKRIADASRKFFDQLKDLKEGESPNADSDMLTATTMSGVAAFGHTADAALD
-573 AIDDADQIAKS
+573 GIRKFRDELSAMKQQDDAVPSNVSVDMLI
-584 IDKFVKAMKDASI
+584 DASTKLFD
-597 QNGVELPR
+597 EDLL
-605 DVVHVKA
+605 KA
-612 FAGIK
+612 A
-617 AFGNTASE
+617 T
-625 ANEAIKDWRDQ
+625 Q
-636 LRDYQNES
+636 LQ
-644 ENLPSDISAEKL
+644 
-656 VANCETFMDEK
+656 
-667 RLAKVSALA
+667 
-676 ETAEKALRELNKSG
+676 ETAERLIRDIDNSG
-690 DTWMGANIQDAVK
+690 SDYDVGYIVK
-703 DIRELLNF
+703 RTRTLMNF
-711 ATTATTV
+711 ATTACTV
-718 YGFIAKELGDISIRV
+718 YGFAAKELGDVTVRV
-733 MVAISAADNGDL
+733 LNAVAKTGDL

-764 TLEDDAGVRAVAEA
+764 TLEGDAGTRAVAEA
-778 DVVDDP
+778 EIVDDP

-819 IGPDNFQGN
+819 IGHDNFQGN

-902 IGGEPITD
+902 IGGEPVTD

-924 GNMTRELIVAIDR
+924 GNMARELIVAIDR

-979 SDRKGVGSKA
+979 SDRKGAGSKA

-997 KMSATYATTRNNP
+997 KVSATYATTRNNP

-1034 LTSEELPVAT
+1034 LTSEELPVAST
-1044 ISELEAVLRAARE
+1044 SELEALLRAARE

-1072 RSIDKFLDDE
+1072 RSIDKFLDSE

>member
-14 LNLESGDTLIEV
+14 LNLESGDTPIEV

-74 TGENGEDVVR
+74 TDENGEDVVR

-151 PTVSADRDNL
+151 PTVNADRDNL

-171 IDPTNPAQVEQAT
+171 IDPTNPAQIEQAA
-184 QPADI
+184 QPAET

-198 EPEKTEPVVETTPTP
+198 EPEKAEPVAETAAAAAEVTPETK
-213 TETTEEP
+213 TTEEP

-237 DNVAAEQAAVD
+237 DTVADEQPVVD

-266 ELQGDVEAEPAA
+266 ELQGDVEVDNADETSAENSTTEPAA
-278 DAAEGDEANV
+278 EEA
-288 DDAAAETNTDTDADA
+288 TNTDADA
-303 GDENATA
+303 DATDTA
-310 DEGAEGGDENTDD
+310 ATKGDENTEGDDD
-323 EDKDEND
+323 EDDENEED
-330 ENEDLK
+330 EDLK
-336 QESYEIH
+336 QESFEIH

-369 TEVTVIE
+369 ADVTVIE

-382 PGTMVVRRIDGDK
+382 PGTMVVRRLDGDK

-460 DLALNSDLNLEDGD
+460 DVVLNSDLNLEDGD
-474 KKPGRIK
+474 KQPGRFK
-481 QMLKTIYEAVVKFFR
+481 QILKSVYEAVIKFFR
-496 GIVERLKKLFGVN
+496 AIAARLKKLFVVT
-509 KKKIKE
+509 KKKIE
-515 EADKLTKEQRTTP
+515 EKASKLTKEQRTTSVLNQLSP
-528 VVKLLPP
+528 SEHK
-535 PTSDSGNTDTQSKV
+535 SKFN
-549 VDIRW
+549 IEW

-560 LATDKDALVKILD
+560 LVTDRNAVTKIVTTID
-573 AIDDADQIAKS
+573 RADHVAKAIDRFIKLTGNTSDTNS
-584 IDKFVKAMKDASI
+584 
-597 QNGVELPR
+597 VEIPR
-605 DVVHVKA
+605 DLITSSFVVITDYGQTV
-612 FAGIK
+612 
-617 AFGNTASE
+617 SE
-625 ANEAIKDWRDQ
+625 ACTAIKDWRDT
-636 LRDYQNES
+636 LRAYKEENES
-644 ENLPSDISAEKL
+644 FPHEITVEKL
-656 VANCETFMDEK
+656 ILACKACEDD
-667 RLAKVSALA
+667 RYLAKVSTIADS
-676 ETAEKALRELNKSG
+676 AEKALRELNKR
-690 DTWMGANIQDAVK
+690 A
-703 DIRELLNF
+703 DIWVGENNQEIIAEMRGILEF
-711 ATTATTV
+711 VTTATTI
-718 YGFIAKELGDISIRV
+718 YGFVTQELGDVTIRV
-733 MVAISAADNGDL
+733 INAITAAKTGDL

-764 TLEDDAGVRAVAEA
+764 TLEGDAGTRAVAEA
-778 DVVDDP
+778 EIVDDP

-819 IGPDNFQGN
+819 IGPDNFRGN

-833 IAMEGFMDTVKS
+833 IAMEGFMDTVKN

-902 IGGEPITD
+902 IGGEPVTD

-924 GNMTRELIVAIDR
+924 GNMARELIVAIDR

-979 SDRKGVGSKA
+979 SDRKGAGSKA

-997 KMSATYATTRNNP
+997 KVSATYATTRNNP

-1034 LTSEELPVAT
+1034 LTSEELPVAST
-1044 ISELEAVLRAARE
+1044 GELEALLRAARE
-1057 AHEAWLIADNAMQTL
+1057 AHEAWLIADNAMQAL
-1072 RSIDKFLDDE
+1072 RSIDKFLDSE

>member
-14 LNLESGDTLIEV
+14 LNLESGDTPIEV

-61 GATVDDAVRVIRS
+61 GTTVDDAVRVIRS
-74 TGENGEDVVR
+74 TDENGEDVVR

-151 PTVSADRDNL
+151 PTISADRDNL

-171 IDPTNPAQVEQAT
+171 IDPTNPAQIEQAA
-184 QPADI
+184 QPAK
-189 TEGVKGNVV
+189 TTQGVKGNVV
-198 EPEKTEPVVETTPTP
+198 EPEKEEPAAETTAAAADVTP
-213 TETTEEP
+213 ETKTTEEP

-237 DNVAAEQAAVD
+237 DTVADEQPVVD

-266 ELQGDVEAEPAA
+266 ELQGDVDVDNAGETPAEDSTTEPAS
-278 DAAEGDEANV
+278 EEP
-288 DDAAAETNTDTDADA
+288 TDTDADA
-303 GDENATA
+303 AATGTTTTEGNENT
-310 DEGAEGGDENTDD
+310 EGGDDEDD
-323 EDKDEND
+323 ENEED
-330 ENEDLK
+330 EDLK
-336 QESYEIH
+336 QESFEIR

-369 TEVTVIE
+369 TGVTVIE

-382 PGTMVVRRIDGDK
+382 PGTMVVRRFEGDK

-460 DLALNSDLNLEDGD
+460 DIALNSDLNLEDGE
-474 KKPGRIK
+474 KQPGRFK
-481 QMLKTIYEAVVKFFR
+481 QILKSVYEAVVKFLKAL
-496 GIVERLKKLFGVN
+496 VARLRKLFGVS
-509 KKKIKE
+509 KKKIDEK
-515 EADKLTKEQRTTP
+515 AGKLTKEQRTAP
-528 VVKLLPP
+528 VMKLLPP
-535 PTSDSGNTDTQSKV
+535 PSNTADAKKV
-549 VDIRW
+549 DVEW
-554 NKLDTY
+554 NKLDTL
-560 LATDKDALVKILD
+560 LANDAKSVDKIVNAVKDSKRIADASRKFFDQLKDLKEGESPNADSDMLSATTMPGVAAFGHNAEAALD
-573 AIDDADQIAKS
+573 GIRKFRDELSAMKQQDDAVPSNVSVEMLIS
-584 IDKFVKAMKDASI
+584 ASTK
-597 QNGVELPR
+597 LF
-605 DVVHVKA
+605 D
-612 FAGIK
+612 
-617 AFGNTASE
+617 
-625 ANEAIKDWRDQ
+625 
-636 LRDYQNES
+636 
-644 ENLPSDISAEKL
+644 ENLLKAATQL
-656 VANCETFMDEK
+656 Q
-667 RLAKVSALA
+667 
-676 ETAEKALRELNKSG
+676 ETAEQLIRDIDKSG
-690 DTWMGANIQDAVK
+690 SDYGVGYIVK
-703 DIRELLNF
+703 RTRTLMNF
-711 ATTATTV
+711 ATTACTV
-718 YGFIAKELGDISIRV
+718 YGFAAKELGDVTVRILTA
-733 MVAISAADNGDL
+733 VAAADNGDL

-764 TLEDDAGVRAVAEA
+764 TLEGDAGTRAVAEA
-778 DVVDDP
+778 EIVDDP

-819 IGPDNFQGN
+819 IGPDNFRGN

-833 IAMEGFMDTVKS
+833 IAMEGFMDTVKN

-879 AKARRGNPAAERIIL
+879 AKARHGNPAAERIIL

-902 IGGEPITD
+902 IGGEPVTD

-924 GNMTRELIVAIDR
+924 GNMARELIVAIDR

-944 SNQSETSAGSVVGLK
+944 SNQSDTSTGSVVGLK

-997 KMSATYATTRNNP
+997 KVSATYATTRNNP

-1022 TGINRQFTVSDD
+1022 TGINRSFTVSDD
-1034 LTSEELPVAT
+1034 LTSEELPVASV
-1044 ISELEAVLRAARE
+1044 SELDALLRAARE

-1072 RSIDKFLDDE
+1072 RSIDKFLDSE

>member
-14 LNLESGDTLIEV
+14 LNLESGDTPIEV

-61 GATVDDAVRVIRS
+61 GTTVDDAVRVIRS
-74 TGENGEDVVR
+74 TDENGEDVVR
-84 AVIVTRPID
+84 AVIVTRPVD

-151 PTVSADRDNL
+151 PTVNADRDNL

-171 IDPTNPAQVEQAT
+171 IDPTNPAQIEQAA
-184 QPADI
+184 QPAET

-198 EPEKTEPVVETTPTP
+198 EPEKAEPVAETAAAAAEVTPETK
-213 TETTEEP
+213 TTEEP

-237 DNVAAEQAAVD
+237 DTVADEQPVVD

-266 ELQGDVEAEPAA
+266 ELQGDVEVDNADETSTEDSTTEPAA
-278 DAAEGDEANV
+278 EEATDTTATEGD
-288 DDAAAETNTDTDADA
+288 
-303 GDENATA
+303 
-310 DEGAEGGDENTDD
+310 DD
-323 EDKDEND
+323 EDDENEED
-330 ENEDLK
+330 EDLK
-336 QESYEIH
+336 QESFEIH

-369 TEVTVIE
+369 ADVTVIE

-382 PGTMVVRRIDGDK
+382 PGTMVVRRLDGDK

-460 DLALNSDLNLEDGD
+460 DIALNSDLNLEDGE
-474 KKPGRIK
+474 KQPGRFK
-481 QMLKTIYEAVVKFFR
+481 QILKSVYEAVAKFLKAL
-496 GIVERLKKLFGVN
+496 VARLKNLFGVN
-509 KKKIKE
+509 KKKIE
-515 EADKLTKEQRTTP
+515 EKANKLTKEQRTAP
-528 VVKLLPP
+528 VMKLLPP
-535 PTSDSGNTDTQSKV
+535 PSDTKKV
-549 VDIRW
+549 DVEW
-554 NKLDTY
+554 NKLDTL
-560 LATDKDALVKILD
+560 LANDSKSVDKIVNAVKDSKRIADASKKYFDELKNSKEGEQVQHPAEMKAALGMAGVK
-573 AIDDADQIAKS
+573 AFGYSIDDALNGIREFRDELS
-584 IDKFVKAMKDASI
+584 AMKQQDDAVPS
-597 QNGVELPR
+597 NVSVEMLIGAATKLF
-605 DVVHVKA
+605 DEDLLKA
-612 FAGIK
+612 V
-617 AFGNTASE
+617 T
-625 ANEAIKDWRDQ
+625 Q
-636 LRDYQNES
+636 LQ
-644 ENLPSDISAEKL
+644 
-656 VANCETFMDEK
+656 
-667 RLAKVSALA
+667 
-676 ETAEKALRELNKSG
+676 ETAEQLLRDLDKVENESG
-690 DTWMGANIQDAVK
+690 ARYITQRTRTLM
-703 DIRELLNF
+703 NF
-711 ATTATTV
+711 ATTACTV
-718 YGFIAKELGDISIRV
+718 YGFAAKELGDVTVRILTA
-733 MVAISAADNGDL
+733 VAAADNGDL

-764 TLEDDAGVRAVAEA
+764 TLEGDAGTRAVAEA
-778 DVVDDP
+778 EIVDDP

-902 IGGEPITD
+902 IGGEPVTD

-965 WDKLMVATVQPWKD
+965 WDKLMVATVQPWKN

-997 KMSATYATTRNNP
+997 KVSATYATTRNNP

-1057 AHEAWLIADNAMQTL
+1057 AHEAWLIADNVMQTL

-1082 LNVENDVN
+1082 LNIENDVN
-1090 NVVNYGIVLGL
+1090 NVINYGIVLGL

>member
-14 LNLESGDTLIEV
+14 LNLESGDTPIEV

-61 GATVDDAVRVIRS
+61 GTTVDDAVRVIRS
-74 TGENGEDVVR
+74 TDENGEDVVR

-151 PTVSADRDNL
+151 PTVNADRDNL

-171 IDPTNPAQVEQAT
+171 IDPTNPAQIEQAA
-184 QPADI
+184 QPAE
-189 TEGVKGNVV
+189 TTQGVKGNVV
-198 EPEKTEPVVETTPTP
+198 EPEKEEPAAETTATAADET
-213 TETTEEP
+213 TETKTTEEP

-237 DNVAAEQAAVD
+237 DTVADEQPVVD

-266 ELQGDVEAEPAA
+266 ELQGDVDVDNAGETPAEDSTTEPAS
-278 DAAEGDEANV
+278 EEP
-288 DDAAAETNTDTDADA
+288 TNTDTT
-303 GDENATA
+303 AT
-310 DEGAEGGDENTDD
+310 EGNENTEGDDD
-323 EDKDEND
+323 EDDENEED
-330 ENEDLK
+330 EDLK
-336 QESYEIH
+336 QESFEIR

-355 VVEQRA
+355 VVEQQA

-369 TEVTVIE
+369 TGVTVIE

-382 PGTMVVRRIDGDK
+382 PGTMVVRRFEGDK

-460 DLALNSDLNLEDGD
+460 DIALNSDLNLEDGE
-474 KKPGRIK
+474 KQPGRFK
-481 QMLKTIYEAVVKFFR
+481 QILKSVYEAVVKFLKAL
-496 GIVERLKKLFGVN
+496 VARLRKLFGVS
-509 KKKIKE
+509 KKKIDEK
-515 EADKLTKEQRTTP
+515 AGKLTKEQRTAP
-528 VVKLLPP
+528 VMKLLPP
-535 PTSDSGNTDTQSKV
+535 PSNTADAKKV
-549 VDIRW
+549 DVEW
-554 NKLDTY
+554 NKLDTL
-560 LATDKDALVKILD
+560 LANDAKSVDKIVNAVKDSKRIADASKKYFDELKNSKEGEQVQHPGEMKAALGIAGVK
-573 AIDDADQIAKS
+573 AFGYSIDDALNGIREFRDELS
-584 IDKFVKAMKDASI
+584 AMKQQDDVVPSNISVEMLIDASTKLFD
-597 QNGVELPR
+597 EDLL
-605 DVVHVKA
+605 KA
-612 FAGIK
+612 V
-617 AFGNTASE
+617 T
-625 ANEAIKDWRDQ
+625 Q
-636 LRDYQNES
+636 LH
-644 ENLPSDISAEKL
+644 
-656 VANCETFMDEK
+656 
-667 RLAKVSALA
+667 
-676 ETAEKALRELNKSG
+676 ETAEQLLRDLDKVENESG
-690 DTWMGANIQDAVK
+690 ARYITQRTRTLM
-703 DIRELLNF
+703 NF
-711 ATTATTV
+711 ATTACTV
-718 YGFIAKELGDISIRV
+718 YGFAAKELGDVTVRILTA
-733 MVAISAADNGDL
+733 VAAADNGDL

-764 TLEDDAGVRAVAEA
+764 TLEGDAGTRAVAEA
-778 DVVDDP
+778 EIVDDP

-819 IGPDNFQGN
+819 IGPDNFRGN

-833 IAMEGFMDTVKS
+833 IAMEGFMDTVKN

-879 AKARRGNPAAERIIL
+879 AKARHGNPAAERIIL

-902 IGGEPITD
+902 IGGEPVTD

-924 GNMTRELIVAIDR
+924 GNMARELIVAIDR

-944 SNQSETSAGSVVGLK
+944 SNQSDTSTGSVVGLK

-997 KMSATYATTRNNP
+997 KVSATYATTRNNP

-1022 TGINRQFTVSDD
+1022 TGINRSFTVSDD
-1034 LTSEELPVAT
+1034 LTSEELPVASV
-1044 ISELEAVLRAARE
+1044 SELDALLRAARE

-1072 RSIDKFLDDE
+1072 RSIDKFLDSE

-1090 NVVNYGIVLGL
+1090 NIVNYGIVLGL

>member
-14 LNLESGDTLIEV
+14 LNLESGDTPIEV

-74 TGENGEDVVR
+74 TDENGEDVVR

-93 GSLRIRFTPSNGGVT
+93 GSLRIRFTPSNDGVT

-151 PTVSADRDNL
+151 PTVNADRDNL

-171 IDPTNPAQVEQAT
+171 IDPTNPAQIEQAA
-184 QPADI
+184 QPAET

-198 EPEKTEPVVETTPTP
+198 EPEKAEPVAETAAAVAEVTPETK
-213 TETTEEP
+213 TTEEP

-237 DNVAAEQAAVD
+237 DTVADEQPVVD

-266 ELQGDVEAEPAA
+266 ELQGDVDVDNADETPAEEP
-278 DAAEGDEANV
+278 
-288 DDAAAETNTDTDADA
+288 TNTDADA
-303 GDENATA
+303 AAT
-310 DEGAEGGDENTDD
+310 DTTTTEGNENTEGDDD
-323 EDKDEND
+323 EDDENEED
-330 ENEDLK
+330 EDLK
-336 QESYEIH
+336 QESFEIR

-369 TEVTVIE
+369 ADVTVIE

-382 PGTMVVRRIDGDK
+382 PGTMVVRRLEGDK

-460 DLALNSDLNLEDGD
+460 DVVLNSDLNLEDGE
-474 KKPGRIK
+474 KQPGRFK
-481 QMLKTIYEAVVKFFR
+481 QILKSVYEAVAKFLKAL
-496 GIVERLKKLFGVN
+496 VARLKNLFGVN
-509 KKKIKE
+509 KKKIE
-515 EADKLTKEQRTTP
+515 EKANKLTKEQRTTP
-528 VVKLLPP
+528 VTKLLPP
-535 PTSDSGNTDTQSKV
+535 PSDTKDATKV
-549 VDIRW
+549 DVEW
-554 NKLDTY
+554 NKLDTL
-560 LATDKDALVKILD
+560 LAND
-573 AIDDADQIAKS
+573 AKS
-584 IDKFVKAMKDASI
+584 VDKIVNAVKDSKRIAEASRKFFDQLKDLKEGESPNADTDMLTATTMP
-597 QNGVELPR
+597 GV
-605 DVVHVKA
+605 A
-612 FAGIK
+612 
-617 AFGNTASE
+617 AFGHTASAALDGISKFRDELSEMKQQGDKTPPNINADMLVE
-625 ANEAIKDWRDQ
+625 ASK
-636 LRDYQNES
+636 
-644 ENLPSDISAEKL
+644 KL
-656 VANCETFMDEK
+656 FEDDLLK
-667 RLAKVSALA
+667 SVSILQ
-676 ETAEKALRELNKSG
+676 ETAEQLIRDIDNSG
-690 DTWMGANIQDAVK
+690 SDYGVGYIVK
-703 DIRELLNF
+703 RTRILMNF
-711 ATTATTV
+711 AKTACTV
-718 YGFIAKELGDISIRV
+718 YGFAAKELGDVTVRV
-733 MVAISAADNGDL
+733 LNAVAKTGDL

-764 TLEDDAGVRAVAEA
+764 TLEGDAGTRVVAEA
-778 DVVDDP
+778 EIVDDP

-799 LAIGRH
+799 LTIGRH

-902 IGGEPITD
+902 IGGEPVTD

-937 ELSEVRK
+937 ELSDVRK

-997 KMSATYATTRNNP
+997 KVSATYATTRNNP

-1072 RSIDKFLDDE
+1072 RSIDKFLDSE

>member
-14 LNLESGDTLIEV
+14 LNLESGDTPIEV

-74 TGENGEDVVR
+74 TDENGEDVVR

-151 PTVSADRDNL
+151 PTVNADRDNL

-171 IDPTNPAQVEQAT
+171 IDPTNPTQIEQAT
-184 QPADI
+184 QPAET
-189 TEGVKGNVV
+189 TEGVKGSVV
-198 EPEKTEPVVETTPTP
+198 EPEEAEPVVETAPAVADAAPETK
-213 TETTEEP
+213 TTEEP

-237 DNVAAEQAAVD
+237 DTVADEQPAVD

-266 ELQGDVEAEPAA
+266 ELQGDVDVDNAGETPTEDGITEPAS
-278 DAAEGDEANV
+278 EEP
-288 DDAAAETNTDTDADA
+288 TNTDADA
-303 GDENATA
+303 DATDTKTTEGNEDTKGD
-310 DEGAEGGDENTDD
+310 DD
-323 EDKDEND
+323 EDDENEED
-330 ENEDLK
+330 EDLK
-336 QESYEIH
+336 QESFEIH

-361 SVILGEGE
+361 SVILGEGDAD
-369 TEVTVIE
+369 VTVIE

-382 PGTMVVRRIDGDK
+382 PGTMVVRRLDGDK
-395 SVIVRRTRYAER
+395 SVIVRRTRYTER

-452 IMESYKQL
+452 IMESYNQL
-460 DLALNSDLNLEDGD
+460 DVALNSDLNLEDGE
-474 KKPGRIK
+474 KQPGRFK
-481 QMLKTIYEAVVKFFR
+481 QILKSVYEAVAKFLKAL
-496 GIVERLKKLFGVN
+496 VARLKNLFGVN
-509 KKKIKE
+509 KKKIE
-515 EADKLTKEQRTTP
+515 EKANKLTKEQRTTP
-528 VVKLLPP
+528 VTKLLPP
-535 PTSDSGNTDTQSKV
+535 PSDTKDATKV
-549 VDIRW
+549 DVEW
-554 NKLDTY
+554 NKLDTL
-560 LATDKDALVKILD
+560 LAND
-573 AIDDADQIAKS
+573 AKS
-584 IDKFVKAMKDASI
+584 VDKIVNAVKDSKRIAEASRKFFDQLKDLKEGESPNADTDMLTATTMP
-597 QNGVELPR
+597 GV
-605 DVVHVKA
+605 A
-612 FAGIK
+612 
-617 AFGNTASE
+617 AFGHTASAALDGISKFRDELSEMKQQGDKTPPNINADMLVE
-625 ANEAIKDWRDQ
+625 ASK
-636 LRDYQNES
+636 
-644 ENLPSDISAEKL
+644 KL
-656 VANCETFMDEK
+656 FEDDLLK
-667 RLAKVSALA
+667 SVSILQ
-676 ETAEKALRELNKSG
+676 ETAEQLIRDIDKSG
-690 DTWMGANIQDAVK
+690 SDYGVGYVVK
-703 DIRELLNF
+703 RTRILMNF
-711 ATTATTV
+711 AKTACVV
-718 YGFIAKELGDISIRV
+718 YGFASKELGSLTIRV
-733 MVAISAADNGDL
+733 LNAVAKTGDL

-764 TLEDDAGVRAVAEA
+764 TLEGDAGTRAVAEA
-778 DVVDDP
+778 EIVDDP

-902 IGGEPITD
+902 IGGEPVTD

-1034 LTSEELPVAT
+1034 LTSEELPVAST
-1044 ISELEAVLRAARE
+1044 SELEALLRAARE
-1057 AHEAWLIADNAMQTL
+1057 AHEAWLIADNAMQAL
-1072 RSIDKFLDDE
+1072 RSIDKFLDSE

>member
-14 LNLESGDTLIEV
+14 LNLESGDTPIEV

-74 TGENGEDVVR
+74 TDENGEDVVR

-151 PTVSADRDNL
+151 PTVNADRDNL

-171 IDPTNPAQVEQAT
+171 IDPTNPAQIEQTA
-184 QPADI
+184 QPAET

-198 EPEKTEPVVETTPTP
+198 EPEEAEPVVETAPAVADATPETK
-213 TETTEEP
+213 TTEEP

-237 DNVAAEQAAVD
+237 DTVADEQPAVD

-266 ELQGDVEAEPAA
+266 ELQGDVDVDNADETPTEDGTTEPAS
-278 DAAEGDEANV
+278 EEA
-288 DDAAAETNTDTDADA
+288 TNADADA
-303 GDENATA
+303 DAT
-310 DEGAEGGDENTDD
+310 DTKTTKGDD
-323 EDKDEND
+323 EDDENEED
-330 ENEDLK
+330 EDLK
-336 QESYEIH
+336 QESFEIH

-355 VVEQRA
+355 VVEQRT

-369 TEVTVIE
+369 TDVTVIE

-382 PGTMVVRRIDGDK
+382 PGTMVVRRLDGDK

-460 DLALNSDLNLEDGD
+460 DIALNSDLNLEDGE
-474 KKPGRIK
+474 KQPGRFK
-481 QMLKTIYEAVVKFFR
+481 QILKSVYEAVAKFLKAL
-496 GIVERLKKLFGVN
+496 VARLRKLFGVN
-509 KKKIKE
+509 KKKIE
-515 EADKLTKEQRTTP
+515 EKAGKLTKEQRTAP
-528 VVKLLPP
+528 VMKLLPP
-535 PTSDSGNTDTQSKV
+535 PSDTKDATKV
-549 VDIRW
+549 DVEW
-554 NKLDTY
+554 NKLDTL
-560 LATDKDALVKILD
+560 LANDAKSVDKIVNAVKDSKRIAEASRKFFDQLKDLKEGENPNADTDMLTATTMSGVAAFGHSADAALD
-573 AIDDADQIAKS
+573 GIRKFRDELSAMKQQDDAVPSNVSVDMLI
-584 IDKFVKAMKDASI
+584 DASTKLFD
-597 QNGVELPR
+597 EDLL
-605 DVVHVKA
+605 KA
-612 FAGIK
+612 A
-617 AFGNTASE
+617 T
-625 ANEAIKDWRDQ
+625 Q
-636 LRDYQNES
+636 LQ
-644 ENLPSDISAEKL
+644 
-656 VANCETFMDEK
+656 
-667 RLAKVSALA
+667 
-676 ETAEKALRELNKSG
+676 ETAERLIRDIDKNGSDYGVGYIVKRTRAL
-690 DTWMGANIQDAVK
+690 M
-703 DIRELLNF
+703 NF
-711 ATTATTV
+711 ATTACTV
-718 YGFIAKELGDISIRV
+718 YGFAAKELGDVTVRILTA
-733 MVAISAADNGDL
+733 VAAADNGEL

-764 TLEDDAGVRAVAEA
+764 TLEGDAGTRVVAEA
-778 DVVDDP
+778 EIVDDP

-1034 LTSEELPVAT
+1034 LTSEELPVAST
-1044 ISELEAVLRAARE
+1044 GELEALLRAARE
-1057 AHEAWLIADNAMQTL
+1057 AHEAWLIADNAMQAL
-1072 RSIDKFLDDE
+1072 RSIDKFLDSE
-1082 LNVENDVN
+1082 LNVENDIN

>member
-14 LNLESGDTLIEV
+14 LNLESGDTPIEV

-61 GATVDDAVRVIRS
+61 GTTVDDAVRVIRS
-74 TGENGEDVVR
+74 TDENGEDVVR

-151 PTVSADRDNL
+151 PTISADRDNL

-171 IDPTNPAQVEQAT
+171 IDPTNPAQIEQAA
-184 QPADI
+184 QPAE
-189 TEGVKGNVV
+189 TTQGVKGNVV
-198 EPEKTEPVVETTPTP
+198 EPEKEEPAAETTAAAADVTP
-213 TETTEEP
+213 ETKTTEEP

-237 DNVAAEQAAVD
+237 DTVADEQPVVD

-266 ELQGDVEAEPAA
+266 ELQGDVDVDNADETPAEDSNTEPAS
-278 DAAEGDEANV
+278 EEP
-288 DDAAAETNTDTDADA
+288 TNTDATTTE
-303 GDENATA
+303 GNENT
-310 DEGAEGGDENTDD
+310 EGGDDEDD
-323 EDKDEND
+323 ENEED
-330 ENEDLK
+330 EDLK
-336 QESYEIH
+336 QESFEIR

-355 VVEQRA
+355 VVEQQA

-369 TEVTVIE
+369 TGVTVIE

-382 PGTMVVRRIDGDK
+382 PGTMVVRRFEGDK

-460 DLALNSDLNLEDGD
+460 DIALNSDLNLEDGE
-474 KKPGRIK
+474 KQPGRFK
-481 QMLKTIYEAVVKFFR
+481 QILKSVYEAVVKFLKAL
-496 GIVERLKKLFGVN
+496 VARLRKLFGVS
-509 KKKIKE
+509 KKKIDEK
-515 EADKLTKEQRTTP
+515 AGKLTKEQRTAP
-528 VVKLLPP
+528 VMKLLPP
-535 PTSDSGNTDTQSKV
+535 PSNTADAKKV
-549 VDIRW
+549 DVEW
-554 NKLDTY
+554 NKLDTL
-560 LATDKDALVKILD
+560 LANDAKSVDKIVNAVKDSKRIADASRKFFDQLKDLKEGESPNADSDMLSATTMSGVAAFGHNADTALD
-573 AIDDADQIAKS
+573 GIRKFRDELSAMKQQDDAVPSNVSVEMLIS
-584 IDKFVKAMKDASI
+584 ASTK
-597 QNGVELPR
+597 LF
-605 DVVHVKA
+605 D
-612 FAGIK
+612 
-617 AFGNTASE
+617 
-625 ANEAIKDWRDQ
+625 
-636 LRDYQNES
+636 
-644 ENLPSDISAEKL
+644 ENLLKAATQL
-656 VANCETFMDEK
+656 Q
-667 RLAKVSALA
+667 
-676 ETAEKALRELNKSG
+676 ETAEQLIRDIDKSG
-690 DTWMGANIQDAVK
+690 SDYGVGYIVK
-703 DIRELLNF
+703 RTRTLMNF
-711 ATTATTV
+711 ATTACTV
-718 YGFIAKELGDISIRV
+718 YGFAAKELGDVTVRILTA
-733 MVAISAADNGDL
+733 VAAADNGDL

-764 TLEDDAGVRAVAEA
+764 TLEGDAGTRAVAEA
-778 DVVDDP
+778 EIVDDP

-819 IGPDNFQGN
+819 IGPDNFRGN

-833 IAMEGFMDTVKS
+833 IAMEGFMDTVKN

-879 AKARRGNPAAERIIL
+879 AKARHGNPAAERIIL

-902 IGGEPITD
+902 IGGEPVTD

-924 GNMTRELIVAIDR
+924 GNMARELIVAIDR

-944 SNQSETSAGSVVGLK
+944 SNQSDTSTGSVVGLK

-997 KMSATYATTRNNP
+997 KVSATYATTRNNP

-1022 TGINRQFTVSDD
+1022 TGINRSFTVSDD
-1034 LTSEELPVAT
+1034 LTSEELPVASV
-1044 ISELEAVLRAARE
+1044 SELDALLRAARE

-1072 RSIDKFLDDE
+1072 RSIDKFLDSE

>member
-14 LNLESGDTLIEV
+14 LNLESGDTPIEV

-74 TGENGEDVVR
+74 TDENGEDVVR

-151 PTVSADRDNL
+151 PTVNADRDNL

-171 IDPTNPAQVEQAT
+171 IDPTNPAQIEQAA
-184 QPADI
+184 QPAET

-198 EPEKTEPVVETTPTP
+198 EPEKAEPVAETAAAAAEVTPETK
-213 TETTEEP
+213 TTEEP
-220 IKVTV
+220 IKITV

-237 DNVAAEQAAVD
+237 DTVADEQPVVD

-266 ELQGDVEAEPAA
+266 ELQGDVEVDNADETSTEDSTTEPAT
-278 DAAEGDEANV
+278 EEA
-288 DDAAAETNTDTDADA
+288 TNTDANADA
-303 GDENATA
+303 TDTTATEGD
-310 DEGAEGGDENTDD
+310 DD
-323 EDKDEND
+323 EDDENEED
-330 ENEDLK
+330 EDLK
-336 QESYEIH
+336 QESFEIH

-369 TEVTVIE
+369 TDVTVIE

-382 PGTMVVRRIDGDK
+382 PGTMVVRRLDGDK

-460 DLALNSDLNLEDGD
+460 DIALNSDLNLEDGE
-474 KKPGRIK
+474 KQPGRFK
-481 QMLKTIYEAVVKFFR
+481 QILKSVYEAVAKFLKAL
-496 GIVERLKKLFGVN
+496 VARLKNLFGVN
-509 KKKIKE
+509 KKKIE
-515 EADKLTKEQRTTP
+515 EKANKLTKEQRTTP
-528 VVKLLPP
+528 VMKLLPP
-535 PTSDSGNTDTQSKV
+535 PSDTKDATKV
-549 VDIRW
+549 DVEW
-554 NKLDTY
+554 NKLDTL
-560 LATDKDALVKILD
+560 LAND
-573 AIDDADQIAKS
+573 AKS
-584 IDKFVKAMKDASI
+584 VDKIVNAVKDSKRIAEASRKFFDQLKDLKEGESPNADSDMLTATTMP
-597 QNGVELPR
+597 GV
-605 DVVHVKA
+605 A
-612 FAGIK
+612 
-617 AFGNTASE
+617 AFGHTAS
-625 ANEAIKDWRDQ
+625 AALDGINKFRDE
-636 LRDYQNES
+636 LS
-644 ENLPSDISAEKL
+644 EMKQRGDKTPPNINADMLVEVSKKL
-656 VANCETFMDEK
+656 FEDDLLK
-667 RLAKVSALA
+667 SVSILQ
-676 ETAEKALRELNKSG
+676 ETAEQLIRDIDKSG
-690 DTWMGANIQDAVK
+690 NDYDVGYIVK
-703 DIRELLNF
+703 RTRTLMNF
-711 ATTATTV
+711 AKTACVV
-718 YGFIAKELGDISIRV
+718 YGFASKELGEVTVRV
-733 MVAISAADNGDL
+733 LNAVAKTGDL

-764 TLEDDAGVRAVAEA
+764 TLEGDAGTRVVAEA
-778 DVVDDP
+778 EIVDDP

-902 IGGEPITD
+902 IGGEPVTD

-937 ELSEVRK
+937 ELSDVRK

-1072 RSIDKFLDDE
+1072 RSIDKFLDSE

>member
-14 LNLESGDTLIEV
+14 LNLESGDTPIEV

-61 GATVDDAVRVIRS
+61 GTTVDDAVRVIRS
-74 TGENGEDVVR
+74 TDENGEDVVR

-171 IDPTNPAQVEQAT
+171 IDPTNPAQIEQAT
-184 QPADI
+184 QPAET

-198 EPEKTEPVVETTPTP
+198 EPEKAEPVVETAPAVADVTPETK
-213 TETTEEP
+213 TTEEP

-237 DNVAAEQAAVD
+237 DTVADEQPVVD

-266 ELQGDVEAEPAA
+266 ELQGDVDVDNADETPTEDSTTEPAS
-278 DAAEGDEANV
+278 EEPTG
-288 DDAAAETNTDTDADA
+288 TDADA
-303 GDENATA
+303 DATDTTA
-310 DEGAEGGDENTDD
+310 TEGGENTEGDDD
-323 EDKDEND
+323 EDDENEED
-330 ENEDLK
+330 EDLK
-336 QESYEIH
+336 QESFEIH

-369 TEVTVIE
+369 TDVTVIE

-382 PGTMVVRRIDGDK
+382 PGTMVVRRFEGDK

-460 DLALNSDLNLEDGD
+460 DVALNSDLNLEDGE
-474 KKPGRIK
+474 KQPGRFK
-481 QMLKTIYEAVVKFFR
+481 QILKSVYEAVVKFLKA
-496 GIVERLKKLFGVN
+496 IVARLRKLFGVN
-509 KKKIKE
+509 KKKIE
-515 EADKLTKEQRTTP
+515 EKAGKLTKEQRTTP
-528 VVKLLPP
+528 VTKLLPP
-535 PTSDSGNTDTQSKV
+535 PSNTADAKKV
-549 VDIRW
+549 DVEW
-554 NKLDTY
+554 NKLDTL
-560 LATDKDALVKILD
+560 LANDAKSVDKIVNAVKDSKRIADASRKFFDQLKDLKEGESP
-573 AIDDADQIAKS
+573 DADQDMIRAATMS
-584 IDKFVKAMKDASI
+584 GVAAFGHTTDAALDGIRKFRDELSEMKQQD
-597 QNGVELPR
+597 
-605 DVVHVKA
+605 DVVPSNVSVEMLIGASTKLFDEDLLKA
-612 FAGIK
+612 A
-617 AFGNTASE
+617 T
-625 ANEAIKDWRDQ
+625 Q
-636 LRDYQNES
+636 LQ
-644 ENLPSDISAEKL
+644 
-656 VANCETFMDEK
+656 
-667 RLAKVSALA
+667 
-676 ETAEKALRELNKSG
+676 ETAEQLIRDIDKSG
-690 DTWMGANIQDAVK
+690 SDYGVGYIVK
-703 DIRELLNF
+703 RTRTLMNF
-711 ATTATTV
+711 ATTACTV
-718 YGFIAKELGDISIRV
+718 YGFAAKELGDVTVRILTA
-733 MVAISAADNGDL
+733 VAAADNGDL

-764 TLEDDAGVRAVAEA
+764 TLEGDAGTRAVAEA
-778 DVVDDP
+778 EIVDDP

-819 IGPDNFQGN
+819 IGPDNFRGN

-902 IGGEPITD
+902 IGGEPVTD

-924 GNMTRELIVAIDR
+924 GNMARELIVAIDR

-965 WDKLMVATVQPWKD
+965 WDKLMIATVQPWKD
-979 SDRKGVGSKA
+979 SDRKGAGSKA

-997 KMSATYATTRNNP
+997 KVSATYATTRNNP

-1034 LTSEELPVAT
+1034 LISEELPVAS
-1044 ISELEAVLRAARE
+1044 ISELEALLRAARE

-1072 RSIDKFLDDE
+1072 RSIDKFLDSE

>member
-14 LNLESGDTLIEV
+14 LNLESGDTPIEV

-74 TGENGEDVVR
+74 TDENGEDVVR

-151 PTVSADRDNL
+151 PTVNADRDNL

-171 IDPTNPAQVEQAT
+171 IDPTNPAQIEQTA
-184 QPADI
+184 QPAET

-198 EPEKTEPVVETTPTP
+198 EPEKGEPVAETAAAAAEVTPETK
-213 TETTEEP
+213 TTEEP

-237 DNVAAEQAAVD
+237 DTVADEQPVVD

-266 ELQGDVEAEPAA
+266 ELQGDVEVDNADETSTEDSTTEPAS
-278 DAAEGDEANV
+278 EEP
-288 DDAAAETNTDTDADA
+288 TNTDTDADA
-303 GDENATA
+303 TDTTTTEGD
-310 DEGAEGGDENTDD
+310 DD
-323 EDKDEND
+323 EDDENEED
-330 ENEDLK
+330 EDLK
-336 QESYEIH
+336 QESFEIH

-369 TEVTVIE
+369 ADVTVIE

-382 PGTMVVRRIDGDK
+382 PGTMVVRRLDGDK
-395 SVIVRRTRYAER
+395 SVIVRRTRYAQR

-460 DLALNSDLNLEDGD
+460 DVALNSDLNLEDGE
-474 KKPGRIK
+474 KQPGRFK
-481 QMLKTIYEAVVKFFR
+481 QILKSVYEAVAKFLKAL
-496 GIVERLKKLFGVN
+496 VARLKNLFGVN
-509 KKKIKE
+509 KKKIE
-515 EADKLTKEQRTTP
+515 EKANKLTKEQRTTP
-528 VVKLLPP
+528 VMKLLPP
-535 PTSDSGNTDTQSKV
+535 PSDNKDATKV
-549 VDIRW
+549 DVEW
-554 NKLDTY
+554 NKLDTL
-560 LATDKDALVKILD
+560 LANDAKSVDKIVNAVKDSKRIAEASRKFFDQLKD
-573 AIDDADQIAKS
+573 LKEGESPNADADMLTATT
-584 IDKFVKAMKDASI
+584 MP
-597 QNGVELPR
+597 GV
-605 DVVHVKA
+605 A
-612 FAGIK
+612 
-617 AFGNTASE
+617 AFGHTAS
-625 ANEAIKDWRDQ
+625 AALDGINKFRDE
-636 LRDYQNES
+636 LS
-644 ENLPSDISAEKL
+644 EMKQQGDKTPPNINADMLVEVSKKLFEDDLLKSVSNLQ
-656 VANCETFMDEK
+656 
-667 RLAKVSALA
+667 
-676 ETAEKALRELNKSG
+676 ETAEQLIRDIDKSG
-690 DTWMGANIQDAVK
+690 NDYDVGYIVK
-703 DIRELLNF
+703 RTRTLMNF
-711 ATTATTV
+711 AKTACVV
-718 YGFIAKELGDISIRV
+718 YGFASKELGDVTVRV
-733 MVAISAADNGDL
+733 LNAVAKTGDL

-764 TLEDDAGVRAVAEA
+764 TLEGDAGTRVVAEA
-778 DVVDDP
+778 EIVDDP

-902 IGGEPITD
+902 IGGEPVTD

-924 GNMTRELIVAIDR
+924 GNMARELIVAIDR

-997 KMSATYATTRNNP
+997 KVSATYATTRNNP

-1072 RSIDKFLDDE
+1072 RSIDKFLDSE
-1082 LNVENDVN
+1082 LNIENDVN
-1090 NVVNYGIVLGL
+1090 NVINYGIVLGL

>member
-14 LNLESGDTLIEV
+14 LNLESGDTPIEV

-61 GATVDDAVRVIRS
+61 GTTVDDAVRVIRS
-74 TGENGEDVVR
+74 TDENGEDVVR

-93 GSLRIRFTPSNGGVT
+93 GSLRIRFTPSNGSVT

-151 PTVSADRDNL
+151 PTISADRDNL

-171 IDPTNPAQVEQAT
+171 IDPTNPAQIEQAA
-184 QPADI
+184 QPAE
-189 TEGVKGNVV
+189 TTQGVKGNVV
-198 EPEKTEPVVETTPTP
+198 EPEKEEPAAETTAATADVTP
-213 TETTEEP
+213 ETKTTEEP

-237 DNVAAEQAAVD
+237 DTVADEQPVVD

-266 ELQGDVEAEPAA
+266 ELQGDVAVDNAGETPAEDSTTEPAS
-278 DAAEGDEANV
+278 EEP
-288 DDAAAETNTDTDADA
+288 TNTDTTTTE
-303 GDENATA
+303 GNENT
-310 DEGAEGGDENTDD
+310 EGGDDEDD
-323 EDKDEND
+323 ENEED
-330 ENEDLK
+330 EDLK
-336 QESYEIH
+336 QESFEIR

-355 VVEQRA
+355 VVEQQA

-369 TEVTVIE
+369 TGVTVIE

-382 PGTMVVRRIDGDK
+382 PGTMVVRRFEGDK

-460 DLALNSDLNLEDGD
+460 DIALNSDLNLEDGE
-474 KKPGRIK
+474 KQPGRFK
-481 QMLKTIYEAVVKFFR
+481 QILKSVYEAVVKFLKAL
-496 GIVERLKKLFGVN
+496 VARLRKLFGVS
-509 KKKIKE
+509 KKKIDEK
-515 EADKLTKEQRTTP
+515 AGKLTKEQRTTP
-528 VVKLLPP
+528 VMKLLPP
-535 PTSDSGNTDTQSKV
+535 PSNTADAKKV
-549 VDIRW
+549 DVEW
-554 NKLDTY
+554 NKLDTL
-560 LATDKDALVKILD
+560 LANDAKSVDKIVNAVKDSKRIADASRKFFDQLKDLKEGESPNADSDMLSATTMPGVAAFGHNADAALD
-573 AIDDADQIAKS
+573 GIRKFRDELSAMKQQDDAVPSNVSVEMLIS
-584 IDKFVKAMKDASI
+584 ASTK
-597 QNGVELPR
+597 LF
-605 DVVHVKA
+605 D
-612 FAGIK
+612 
-617 AFGNTASE
+617 
-625 ANEAIKDWRDQ
+625 
-636 LRDYQNES
+636 
-644 ENLPSDISAEKL
+644 ENLLKAATQL
-656 VANCETFMDEK
+656 Q
-667 RLAKVSALA
+667 
-676 ETAEKALRELNKSG
+676 ETAEQLIRDIDKSG
-690 DTWMGANIQDAVK
+690 SDYGVGYIVK
-703 DIRELLNF
+703 RTRTLMNF
-711 ATTATTV
+711 ATTACTV
-718 YGFIAKELGDISIRV
+718 YGFAAKELGDVTVRILTA
-733 MVAISAADNGDL
+733 VAAADSGDL

-764 TLEDDAGVRAVAEA
+764 TLEGDAGTRAVAEA
-778 DVVDDP
+778 EIVDDP

-819 IGPDNFQGN
+819 IGPDNFRGN

-833 IAMEGFMDTVKS
+833 IAMEGFMDTVKN

-879 AKARRGNPAAERIIL
+879 AKARHGNPAAERIIL

-902 IGGEPITD
+902 IGGEPVTD

-924 GNMTRELIVAIDR
+924 GNMARELIVAIDR

-944 SNQSETSAGSVVGLK
+944 SNQSDTSTGSVVGLK

-997 KMSATYATTRNNP
+997 KVSATYATTRNNP

-1022 TGINRQFTVSDD
+1022 TGINRSFTVSDD
-1034 LTSEELPVAT
+1034 LTSEELPVASV
-1044 ISELEAVLRAARE
+1044 SELDALLRAARE

-1072 RSIDKFLDDE
+1072 RSIDKFLDSE

>member
-14 LNLESGDTLIEV
+14 LNLESGDTPIEV

-61 GATVDDAVRVIRS
+61 GTTVDDAVRVIRS
-74 TGENGEDVVR
+74 TDENGEDVVR
-84 AVIVTRPID
+84 AVIVTRPVD

-151 PTVSADRDNL
+151 PTVNADRDNL

-171 IDPTNPAQVEQAT
+171 IDPTNPAQIEQAA
-184 QPADI
+184 QPAET

-198 EPEKTEPVVETTPTP
+198 EPEKAEPVAETTTAAAEVTP
-213 TETTEEP
+213 ETKTTEEP

-237 DNVAAEQAAVD
+237 DTVADEQPVVD

-266 ELQGDVEAEPAA
+266 ELQGDVEVDNADETSSEDSTTEPAA
-278 DAAEGDEANV
+278 EEATDTTATEGD
-288 DDAAAETNTDTDADA
+288 DD
-303 GDENATA
+303 
-310 DEGAEGGDENTDD
+310 DD
-323 EDKDEND
+323 EDDENEED
-330 ENEDLK
+330 EDLK
-336 QESYEIH
+336 QESFEIH

-369 TEVTVIE
+369 TDVTVIE

-382 PGTMVVRRIDGDK
+382 PGTMVVRRLDGDK

-460 DLALNSDLNLEDGD
+460 DVALNSDLNLEDGE
-474 KKPGRIK
+474 KQPGRFK
-481 QMLKTIYEAVVKFFR
+481 QILKSVYEAVAKFLKAL
-496 GIVERLKKLFGVN
+496 VARLKNLFGVN
-509 KKKIKE
+509 KKKIE
-515 EADKLTKEQRTTP
+515 EKANKLTKEQRTAP
-528 VVKLLPP
+528 VMKLLPP
-535 PTSDSGNTDTQSKV
+535 PSDTKKV
-549 VDIRW
+549 DVEW
-554 NKLDTY
+554 NKLDTL
-560 LATDKDALVKILD
+560 LANDSKSVDKIVNAVKDSKRIADASKKYFDELKNSKEGEQVQHPAEMKAALGMAGVK
-573 AIDDADQIAKS
+573 AFGYSIDDALNGIREFRDELS
-584 IDKFVKAMKDASI
+584 AMKQQDDAVPS
-597 QNGVELPR
+597 NVSVEMLIGAATKLF
-605 DVVHVKA
+605 DEDLLKA
-612 FAGIK
+612 V
-617 AFGNTASE
+617 T
-625 ANEAIKDWRDQ
+625 Q
-636 LRDYQNES
+636 LQ
-644 ENLPSDISAEKL
+644 
-656 VANCETFMDEK
+656 
-667 RLAKVSALA
+667 
-676 ETAEKALRELNKSG
+676 ETAEQLLRDLDKVENESG
-690 DTWMGANIQDAVK
+690 ARYITQRTRTLM
-703 DIRELLNF
+703 NF
-711 ATTATTV
+711 ATTACTV
-718 YGFIAKELGDISIRV
+718 YGFAAKELGDVTVRILTA
-733 MVAISAADNGDL
+733 VAAADNGDL

-764 TLEDDAGVRAVAEA
+764 TLEGDAGTRAVAEA
-778 DVVDDP
+778 EIVDDP

-902 IGGEPITD
+902 IGGEPVTD

-924 GNMTRELIVAIDR
+924 GNMARELIVAIDR

-965 WDKLMVATVQPWKD
+965 WDKLMVATVQPWKN

-997 KMSATYATTRNNP
+997 KVSATYATTRNNP

-1072 RSIDKFLDDE
+1072 RSIDKFLDSE
-1082 LNVENDVN
+1082 FNIENDVN
-1090 NVVNYGIVLGL
+1090 NVINYGIVLGL

>member
-14 LNLESGDTLIEV
+14 LNLESGDTPIEV

-74 TGENGEDVVR
+74 TDENGEDVVR

-137 NAPTETPAPKVTND
+137 NAPTEAPAPKVTND

-171 IDPTNPAQVEQAT
+171 IDPTNPAQIEQAA
-184 QPADI
+184 QPAET

-198 EPEKTEPVVETTPTP
+198 EPEKAEPVAETAAAAAEVTPETK
-213 TETTEEP
+213 TTEEP

-237 DNVAAEQAAVD
+237 DTVADEQPVVD

-266 ELQGDVEAEPAA
+266 ELQGDVEVDNTDGSSTEDNTTEPAS
-278 DAAEGDEANV
+278 EEPAN
-288 DDAAAETNTDTDADA
+288 TDADV
-303 GDENATA
+303 GAT
-310 DEGAEGGDENTDD
+310 DDTTTKGDENTKGDDD
-323 EDKDEND
+323 EDDENEED
-330 ENEDLK
+330 EDLK
-336 QESYEIH
+336 QESFEIH

-369 TEVTVIE
+369 TDVTVIE

-382 PGTMVVRRIDGDK
+382 PGTMVVRRLDGDK

-460 DLALNSDLNLEDGD
+460 DVALNSDLNLEDGE
-474 KKPGRIK
+474 KQPGRFK
-481 QMLKTIYEAVVKFFR
+481 QILKSVYEAVAKFLKAL
-496 GIVERLKKLFGVN
+496 VARLKNLFGVN
-509 KKKIKE
+509 KKKIE
-515 EADKLTKEQRTTP
+515 EKANKLTKEQRTTP
-528 VVKLLPP
+528 VTKLLPP
-535 PTSDSGNTDTQSKV
+535 PSDTKDATK
-549 VDIRW
+549 VDIEW
-554 NKLDTY
+554 NKLDTL
-560 LATDKDALVKILD
+560 LANDAKSVDKIVNAVKDSKRIAEASRKFFDQLKD
-573 AIDDADQIAKS
+573 LKEGESPNADADMLTATT
-584 IDKFVKAMKDASI
+584 MP
-597 QNGVELPR
+597 GV
-605 DVVHVKA
+605 A
-612 FAGIK
+612 
-617 AFGNTASE
+617 AFGHTAS
-625 ANEAIKDWRDQ
+625 AALDGINKFRDE
-636 LRDYQNES
+636 LS
-644 ENLPSDISAEKL
+644 EMKQQGDKTPPNINADMLVEVSKKL
-656 VANCETFMDEK
+656 FEDDLLK
-667 RLAKVSALA
+667 SVSILQ
-676 ETAEKALRELNKSG
+676 ETAEQLIRDIDKSG
-690 DTWMGANIQDAVK
+690 SDYGVGYIVK
-703 DIRELLNF
+703 RTRILMNF
-711 ATTATTV
+711 AKTACTV
-718 YGFIAKELGDISIRV
+718 YGFAAKELGDVTVRILTA
-733 MVAISAADNGDL
+733 VAAADNGDL

-764 TLEDDAGVRAVAEA
+764 TLEGDAGTRVVAEA
-778 DVVDDP
+778 EIVDDP

-833 IAMEGFMDTVKS
+833 IAMEGFMDTVKT

-902 IGGEPITD
+902 IGGEPVTD

-937 ELSEVRK
+937 ELSDVRK

-997 KMSATYATTRNNP
+997 KVSATYATTRNNP

-1072 RSIDKFLDDE
+1072 RSIDKFLDSE

>member
-14 LNLESGDTLIEV
+14 LNLESGDTPIEV

-61 GATVDDAVRVIRS
+61 GATVDDAVHVIRS
-74 TGENGEDVVR
+74 TDENGEDVVR

-93 GSLRIRFTPSNGGVT
+93 GSLRICFTPSNGGVT

-171 IDPTNPAQVEQAT
+171 IDPTNPAQIEQAA
-184 QPADI
+184 QPAET

-198 EPEKTEPVVETTPTP
+198 EPEKAEPVAETAAATAEVTPETK
-213 TETTEEP
+213 TTEEP

-237 DNVAAEQAAVD
+237 DTVADEQPVVD

-266 ELQGDVEAEPAA
+266 ELQGDVDVDNADETPTEDGTTEPAS
-278 DAAEGDEANV
+278 EEP
-288 DDAAAETNTDTDADA
+288 TNTDADA
-303 GDENATA
+303 DAT
-310 DEGAEGGDENTDD
+310 DTTTTEGNENTKGGDD
-323 EDKDEND
+323 EDDENEED
-330 ENEDLK
+330 EDLK
-336 QESYEIH
+336 QESFEIR

-369 TEVTVIE
+369 TDVTVIE

-382 PGTMVVRRIDGDK
+382 PGTMVVRRLDGDK

-460 DLALNSDLNLEDGD
+460 DVALNSDLNLEDGE
-474 KKPGRIK
+474 KQPGRFK
-481 QMLKTIYEAVVKFFR
+481 QILKSVYEAVAKFLKAL
-496 GIVERLKKLFGVN
+496 VMRLKNLFGVN
-509 KKKIKE
+509 KKKIE
-515 EADKLTKEQRTTP
+515 EKANKLTKEQRTTP
-528 VVKLLPP
+528 VTKLLPP
-535 PTSDSGNTDTQSKV
+535 PSDTKDATK
-549 VDIRW
+549 VDIEW
-554 NKLDTY
+554 NKLDTL
-560 LATDKDALVKILD
+560 LAND
-573 AIDDADQIAKS
+573 AKS
-584 IDKFVKAMKDASI
+584 VDKIVNAVKDSKRIAEASRKFFDQLKDLKEGESPNADSDMLSATTMP
-597 QNGVELPR
+597 GV
-605 DVVHVKA
+605 A
-612 FAGIK
+612 
-617 AFGNTASE
+617 AFGHTADAALDGINKFRDELSE
-625 ANEAIKDWRDQ
+625 MKQQGDKTPPNINADMLVEASK
-636 LRDYQNES
+636 
-644 ENLPSDISAEKL
+644 KL
-656 VANCETFMDEK
+656 FEDDLLKSVTI
-667 RLAKVSALA
+667 LQ
-676 ETAEKALRELNKSG
+676 ETAEQLIRDIDNSG
-690 DTWMGANIQDAVK
+690 SDYGVGYIVK
-703 DIRELLNF
+703 RTRILMNF
-711 ATTATTV
+711 AKTACTV
-718 YGFIAKELGDISIRV
+718 YGFAAKELGDVTVRILTA
-733 MVAISAADNGDL
+733 VAAVDNGDL

-764 TLEDDAGVRAVAEA
+764 TLEGDAGTRVVAEA
-778 DVVDDP
+778 EIVDDP

-833 IAMEGFMDTVKS
+833 IAMEGFMDTVKN

-902 IGGEPITD
+902 IGGEPVTD

-979 SDRKGVGSKA
+979 SDRKGIGSKA

-997 KMSATYATTRNNP
+997 KVSATYATTRNNP

-1072 RSIDKFLDDE
+1072 RSIDKFLDCE

>member
-14 LNLESGDTLIEV
+14 LNLESGDTPIEV

-74 TGENGEDVVR
+74 TDENGEDVVR

-151 PTVSADRDNL
+151 PTVNADRDNL

-171 IDPTNPAQVEQAT
+171 IDPTNPAQIEQAA
-184 QPADI
+184 QPAET

-198 EPEKTEPVVETTPTP
+198 EPEKAEPVAETATAVAEVTPETK
-213 TETTEEP
+213 TTEEP

-237 DNVAAEQAAVD
+237 DTVADEQPVVD

-266 ELQGDVEAEPAA
+266 ELQGDVDVDNTDGSSTEDNTTEPAS
-278 DAAEGDEANV
+278 EEPAN
-288 DDAAAETNTDTDADA
+288 TDADA
-303 GDENATA
+303 GAT
-310 DEGAEGGDENTDD
+310 DDTTTMGDENTKGDDD
-323 EDKDEND
+323 EDDENEED
-330 ENEDLK
+330 EDLK
-336 QESYEIH
+336 QESFEIH

-369 TEVTVIE
+369 ADVTVIE

-382 PGTMVVRRIDGDK
+382 PGTMVVRRLDGDK

-460 DLALNSDLNLEDGD
+460 DVALNSDLNLEDGE
-474 KKPGRIK
+474 KQPGRFK
-481 QMLKTIYEAVVKFFR
+481 QILKSVYEAVAKFLKAL
-496 GIVERLKKLFGVN
+496 VVRLKNLFGVN
-509 KKKIKE
+509 KKKIE
-515 EADKLTKEQRTTP
+515 EKANKLTKEQRTTP
-528 VVKLLPP
+528 VTKLLPP
-535 PTSDSGNTDTQSKV
+535 PSDTKDATKV
-549 VDIRW
+549 DVEW
-554 NKLDTY
+554 NKLDTL
-560 LATDKDALVKILD
+560 LANDAKSVDKIVNAVKDSKRIAEASRKFFDQLKD
-573 AIDDADQIAKS
+573 LKEGESPNADADMLTATT
-584 IDKFVKAMKDASI
+584 MP
-597 QNGVELPR
+597 GV
-605 DVVHVKA
+605 A
-612 FAGIK
+612 
-617 AFGNTASE
+617 AFGHTAS
-625 ANEAIKDWRDQ
+625 AALDGINKFRDE
-636 LRDYQNES
+636 LS
-644 ENLPSDISAEKL
+644 EMKQQGDKTPPNINADMLVEVSKKLFEDDLLKSVSNLQ
-656 VANCETFMDEK
+656 
-667 RLAKVSALA
+667 
-676 ETAEKALRELNKSG
+676 ETAEQLIRDIDKSG
-690 DTWMGANIQDAVK
+690 NDYDVGYIVK
-703 DIRELLNF
+703 RTRTLMNF
-711 ATTATTV
+711 AKTACVV
-718 YGFIAKELGDISIRV
+718 YGFASKELGDVTVRILTA
-733 MVAISAADNGDL
+733 VAAADNGDL

-764 TLEDDAGVRAVAEA
+764 TLEGDAGTRVVAEA
-778 DVVDDP
+778 EIVDDP

-902 IGGEPITD
+902 IGGEPVTD

-937 ELSEVRK
+937 ELSDVRK

-965 WDKLMVATVQPWKD
+965 WDKLMVATVQPWKN

-997 KMSATYATTRNNP
+997 KVSATYATTRNNP

-1072 RSIDKFLDDE
+1072 RSIDKFLDSE

>member
-14 LNLESGDTLIEV
+14 LNLESGDTPIEV

-74 TGENGEDVVR
+74 TDENGEDVVR

-151 PTVSADRDNL
+151 PTISADRDNL
-161 KNKIQDAANA
+161 KNKIQDATNA
-171 IDPTNPAQVEQAT
+171 IDPTNPAQIEQAA
-184 QPADI
+184 QPAE
-189 TEGVKGNVV
+189 TTQGVKGNVV
-198 EPEKTEPVVETTPTP
+198 EPEKEEPAAETTAAAADVTP
-213 TETTEEP
+213 ETKTTEEP

-237 DNVAAEQAAVD
+237 DTVADEQPVVD

-266 ELQGDVEAEPAA
+266 ELQGDVDVDNAGETPAEDSTTEPAS
-278 DAAEGDEANV
+278 EEP
-288 DDAAAETNTDTDADA
+288 TNTDTTTTE
-303 GDENATA
+303 GNENT
-310 DEGAEGGDENTDD
+310 EGGDD
-323 EDKDEND
+323 EEDENEED
-330 ENEDLK
+330 EDLK
-336 QESYEIH
+336 QESFEIR

-355 VVEQRA
+355 VVEQQA

-369 TEVTVIE
+369 TGVTVIE

-382 PGTMVVRRIDGDK
+382 PGTMVVRRFEGDK

-460 DLALNSDLNLEDGD
+460 DIALNSDLNLEDGE
-474 KKPGRIK
+474 KQPGRFK
-481 QMLKTIYEAVVKFFR
+481 QILKSVYEAVVKFLKAL
-496 GIVERLKKLFGVN
+496 VARLRKLFGVS
-509 KKKIKE
+509 KKKIDEK
-515 EADKLTKEQRTTP
+515 ADKLTKEQRTTP
-528 VVKLLPP
+528 VMKLLPP
-535 PTSDSGNTDTQSKV
+535 PSNTADAKKV
-549 VDIRW
+549 DVEW
-554 NKLDTY
+554 NKLDTL
-560 LATDKDALVKILD
+560 LANDAKSVDKIVNAVKDSKRIADASRKFFDQLKDLKEGESPNADSDMLSATTMPGVAAFGHNADAALD
-573 AIDDADQIAKS
+573 GIRKFRDELSVMKQQDDAVPSNVSVEMLIG
-584 IDKFVKAMKDASI
+584 ASTK
-597 QNGVELPR
+597 LF
-605 DVVHVKA
+605 D
-612 FAGIK
+612 
-617 AFGNTASE
+617 
-625 ANEAIKDWRDQ
+625 
-636 LRDYQNES
+636 
-644 ENLPSDISAEKL
+644 ENLLKAATQL
-656 VANCETFMDEK
+656 Q
-667 RLAKVSALA
+667 
-676 ETAEKALRELNKSG
+676 ETAEQLIRDIDKSG
-690 DTWMGANIQDAVK
+690 SDYGVGYIVK
-703 DIRELLNF
+703 RTRTLMNF
-711 ATTATTV
+711 ATTACTV
-718 YGFIAKELGDISIRV
+718 YGFAAKELGDVTVRILTA
-733 MVAISAADNGDL
+733 VAANDNGDL

-764 TLEDDAGVRAVAEA
+764 TLEGDAGTRAVAEA
-778 DVVDDP
+778 EIVDDP

-819 IGPDNFQGN
+819 IGPDNFRGN

-833 IAMEGFMDTVKS
+833 IAMEGFMDTVKN

-859 YYTAATAPWDKLF
+859 YYAAATAPWDKLF

-879 AKARRGNPAAERIIL
+879 AKARHGNPAAERIIL

-902 IGGEPITD
+902 IGGEPVTD

-924 GNMTRELIVAIDR
+924 GNMARELIVAIDR

-944 SNQSETSAGSVVGLK
+944 SNQSDTSTGSVVGLK

-997 KMSATYATTRNNP
+997 KVSATYATTRNNP

-1022 TGINRQFTVSDD
+1022 TGINRSFTVSDD
-1034 LTSEELPVAT
+1034 LTSEELPVASV
-1044 ISELEAVLRAARE
+1044 SELDALLRAARE

-1072 RSIDKFLDDE
+1072 RSIDKFLDSE

>member
-14 LNLESGDTLIEV
+14 LNLESGDTPIEV

-74 TGENGEDVVR
+74 TDENGEDVVR

-93 GSLRIRFTPSNGGVT
+93 GSLRIRFTPSSGGVT

-151 PTVSADRDNL
+151 PTVNADRDNL

-171 IDPTNPAQVEQAT
+171 IDPTNPAQIEQAA
-184 QPADI
+184 QPAET

-198 EPEKTEPVVETTPTP
+198 EPEKAEPVAETVAATAEVTPETK
-213 TETTEEP
+213 TTEEP

-237 DNVAAEQAAVD
+237 DTVADEQPVVD

-266 ELQGDVEAEPAA
+266 ELQGDVDVDNAGETPTEDGTTEPAS
-278 DAAEGDEANV
+278 EEP
-288 DDAAAETNTDTDADA
+288 TNTDADA
-303 GDENATA
+303 AATNTTTT
-310 DEGAEGGDENTDD
+310 EGNENTEGDDD
-323 EDKDEND
+323 EDDENEED
-330 ENEDLK
+330 EDLK
-336 QESYEIH
+336 QESFEIR

-369 TEVTVIE
+369 ADVTVIE

-382 PGTMVVRRIDGDK
+382 PGTMVVRRLDGDK

-407 FNADGQGEAI
+407 FNANGQGEAI

-460 DLALNSDLNLEDGD
+460 DVVLNSDLNLEDGD
-474 KKPGRIK
+474 KQPGRFK
-481 QMLKTIYEAVVKFFR
+481 QILKSVYEAVAKFLKAL
-496 GIVERLKKLFGVN
+496 VARLKNLFGVN
-509 KKKIKE
+509 KKKIE
-515 EADKLTKEQRTTP
+515 EKANKLTKEQRTTP
-528 VVKLLPP
+528 VTKLLPP
-535 PTSDSGNTDTQSKV
+535 PSDTKDATK
-549 VDIRW
+549 VDIEW
-554 NKLDTY
+554 NKLDTL
-560 LATDKDALVKILD
+560 LAND
-573 AIDDADQIAKS
+573 AKS
-584 IDKFVKAMKDASI
+584 VDKIVNAVKDSKRIAEASRKFFDQLKDLKEGESPNADTDMLTATTMP
-597 QNGVELPR
+597 GV
-605 DVVHVKA
+605 A
-612 FAGIK
+612 
-617 AFGNTASE
+617 AFGHTASAALDGISKFRDELSEMKQQGDKTPPNINADMLVE
-625 ANEAIKDWRDQ
+625 ASK
-636 LRDYQNES
+636 
-644 ENLPSDISAEKL
+644 KL
-656 VANCETFMDEK
+656 FEDDLLK
-667 RLAKVSALA
+667 SVSILQ
-676 ETAEKALRELNKSG
+676 ETAEQLIRDIDNSG
-690 DTWMGANIQDAVK
+690 SDYGVGYIVK
-703 DIRELLNF
+703 RTRILMNF
-711 ATTATTV
+711 AKTACTV
-718 YGFIAKELGDISIRV
+718 YGFAAKELGDVTVRV
-733 MVAISAADNGDL
+733 LNAVAKTGDL

-764 TLEDDAGVRAVAEA
+764 TLEGDAGTRAVAEA
-778 DVVDDP
+778 EIVDDP

-902 IGGEPITD
+902 IGGEPVTD

-1034 LTSEELPVAT
+1034 LTSEELPVAS
-1044 ISELEAVLRAARE
+1044 ISELEALLRAARE
-1057 AHEAWLIADNAMQTL
+1057 AHEAWLIADNAMQAL
-1072 RSIDKFLDDE
+1072 RSIDKFLDSE

>member
-14 LNLESGDTLIEV
+14 LNLESGDTPIEV

-74 TGENGEDVVR
+74 TDENGEDVVR

-151 PTVSADRDNL
+151 PTVNADRDNL

-171 IDPTNPAQVEQAT
+171 IDPTNPAQIEQAA
-184 QPADI
+184 QPAET

-198 EPEKTEPVVETTPTP
+198 EPEKAEPVAETAAAVAEVTPETK
-213 TETTEEP
+213 TTEEP

-237 DNVAAEQAAVD
+237 DTVADEQPVVD

-266 ELQGDVEAEPAA
+266 ELQGDVEVDNADETSTEDNTTEPAS
-278 DAAEGDEANV
+278 EEPAN
-288 DDAAAETNTDTDADA
+288 TDADA
-303 GDENATA
+303 GAT
-310 DEGAEGGDENTDD
+310 DDTTTKGDENTKGDDD
-323 EDKDEND
+323 EDDENEED
-330 ENEDLK
+330 EDLK
-336 QESYEIH
+336 QESFEIH

-369 TEVTVIE
+369 TDVTVIE

-382 PGTMVVRRIDGDK
+382 PGTMVVRRLDGDK

-460 DLALNSDLNLEDGD
+460 DVALNSDLNLEDGE
-474 KKPGRIK
+474 KQPGRFK
-481 QMLKTIYEAVVKFFR
+481 QILKSVYEAVAKFLKAL
-496 GIVERLKKLFGVN
+496 VARLKNLFGVN
-509 KKKIKE
+509 KKKIE
-515 EADKLTKEQRTTP
+515 EKANKLTKEQRTTP
-528 VVKLLPP
+528 VTKLLPP
-535 PTSDSGNTDTQSKV
+535 PSDTKDATKV
-549 VDIRW
+549 DVEW
-554 NKLDTY
+554 NKLDTL
-560 LATDKDALVKILD
+560 LANDAKSVDKIVNAVKDSKRIAEASRKFFDQLKDLKEGESPNADTDMLTATTMSGVAAFGHSADAALD
-573 AIDDADQIAKS
+573 GIRKFRDELSAMKQQDDAVPSNVSVDMLI
-584 IDKFVKAMKDASI
+584 DASTKLFD
-597 QNGVELPR
+597 EDLL
-605 DVVHVKA
+605 KA
-612 FAGIK
+612 A
-617 AFGNTASE
+617 T
-625 ANEAIKDWRDQ
+625 Q
-636 LRDYQNES
+636 LQ
-644 ENLPSDISAEKL
+644 
-656 VANCETFMDEK
+656 
-667 RLAKVSALA
+667 
-676 ETAEKALRELNKSG
+676 ETAERLIRDIDKSG
-690 DTWMGANIQDAVK
+690 NDYDVGYIVK
-703 DIRELLNF
+703 RTRALMNF
-711 ATTATTV
+711 ATTACTV
-718 YGFIAKELGDISIRV
+718 YGFAAKELGDVTVRILTA
-733 MVAISAADNGDL
+733 VAAADNGDL

-764 TLEDDAGVRAVAEA
+764 TLEGDAGTRVVAEA
-778 DVVDDP
+778 EIVDDP

-902 IGGEPITD
+902 IGGEPVTD

-937 ELSEVRK
+937 ELSDVRK

-997 KMSATYATTRNNP
+997 KVSATYATTRNNP

-1072 RSIDKFLDDE
+1072 RSIDKFLDSE

>member
-14 LNLESGDTLIEV
+14 LNLESGDTPIEV

-74 TGENGEDVVR
+74 TDENGEDVVR

-151 PTVSADRDNL
+151 PTISADRDNL

-171 IDPTNPAQVEQAT
+171 IDPTNPAQIEQAA
-184 QPADI
+184 QPAE
-189 TEGVKGNVV
+189 TAQGVKGNVV
-198 EPEKTEPVVETTPTP
+198 EPEKEEPAAETTAAAADVTP
-213 TETTEEP
+213 ETKTTEEP

-237 DNVAAEQAAVD
+237 DTVADEQPVVD

-266 ELQGDVEAEPAA
+266 ELQGDVDVDNADETPAEDSTTEPAS
-278 DAAEGDEANV
+278 EEP
-288 DDAAAETNTDTDADA
+288 TNTDT
-303 GDENATA
+303 TTT
-310 DEGAEGGDENTDD
+310 EGNENTEGDDD
-323 EDKDEND
+323 EDDENEED
-330 ENEDLK
+330 EDLK
-336 QESYEIH
+336 QESFEIR

-355 VVEQRA
+355 VVEQQT

-369 TEVTVIE
+369 TGVTVIE

-382 PGTMVVRRIDGDK
+382 PGTMVVRRFEGDK

-460 DLALNSDLNLEDGD
+460 DIALNSDLNLEDGE
-474 KKPGRIK
+474 KQPGRFK
-481 QMLKTIYEAVVKFFR
+481 QILKSVYEAVVKFLKAL
-496 GIVERLKKLFGVN
+496 VARLRKLFGVS
-509 KKKIKE
+509 KKKIDEK
-515 EADKLTKEQRTTP
+515 AGKLTKEQRTTP
-528 VVKLLPP
+528 VMKLLPP
-535 PTSDSGNTDTQSKV
+535 PSDTKKV
-549 VDIRW
+549 DVEW
-554 NKLDTY
+554 NKLDTL
-560 LATDKDALVKILD
+560 LASDAKSVDKIVNAVKDSKRIADASKKYFDELKNSKEGEQVQHPGEMKAALGMAGVK
-573 AIDDADQIAKS
+573 AFGYSIDDALNGIREFRDELS
-584 IDKFVKAMKDASI
+584 TMKQQDDAVPSNVSVEMLIDASTKLFD
-597 QNGVELPR
+597 EDLL
-605 DVVHVKA
+605 KA
-612 FAGIK
+612 V
-617 AFGNTASE
+617 T
-625 ANEAIKDWRDQ
+625 Q
-636 LRDYQNES
+636 LH
-644 ENLPSDISAEKL
+644 
-656 VANCETFMDEK
+656 
-667 RLAKVSALA
+667 
-676 ETAEKALRELNKSG
+676 ETAEQLLRDLDKVENESG
-690 DTWMGANIQDAVK
+690 ARYITQRTRTLM
-703 DIRELLNF
+703 NF
-711 ATTATTV
+711 ATTACTI
-718 YGFIAKELGDISIRV
+718 YGFAAKELGDVTVRILTA
-733 MVAISAADNGDL
+733 VAAADNSDL

-764 TLEDDAGVRAVAEA
+764 TLEGDAGTRAVAEA
-778 DVVDDP
+778 EIADDP
-784 AVVEFVERA
+784 AVMEFVERA

-833 IAMEGFMDTVKS
+833 IAMEGFMDTVKN

-879 AKARRGNPAAERIIL
+879 AKARHGNPAAERIIL

-902 IGGEPITD
+902 IGGEPVTD

-924 GNMTRELIVAIDR
+924 GNMARELIVAIDR

-944 SNQSETSAGSVVGLK
+944 SNQSDTSTGSVVGLK

-997 KMSATYATTRNNP
+997 KVSATYATTRNNP

-1022 TGINRQFTVSDD
+1022 TGINRSFTVSDD
-1034 LTSEELPVAT
+1034 LTSEELPVASV
-1044 ISELEAVLRAARE
+1044 SELDALLRAARE

-1072 RSIDKFLDDE
+1072 RSIDKFLDSE

>member
-14 LNLESGDTLIEV
+14 LNLESGDTPIEV

-74 TGENGEDVVR
+74 TDENGEDVVR

-151 PTVSADRDNL
+151 PTVNADRDNL

-171 IDPTNPAQVEQAT
+171 IDPTNPAQIEQAA
-184 QPADI
+184 QPAET

-198 EPEKTEPVVETTPTP
+198 EPEKAEPVAETATAVAEVTPETK
-213 TETTEEP
+213 TTEEP

-237 DNVAAEQAAVD
+237 DTVADEQPVVD

-266 ELQGDVEAEPAA
+266 ELQGDVEVDNADETSTEDSTTEPAA
-278 DAAEGDEANV
+278 EEA
-288 DDAAAETNTDTDADA
+288 TDTT
-303 GDENATA
+303 AT
-310 DEGAEGGDENTDD
+310 EGDD
-323 EDKDEND
+323 EDDENEED
-330 ENEDLK
+330 EDLK
-336 QESYEIH
+336 QESFEIH

-369 TEVTVIE
+369 TDVTVIE

-382 PGTMVVRRIDGDK
+382 PGTMVVRRLDGDK

-460 DLALNSDLNLEDGD
+460 DIALNSDLNLEDGE
-474 KKPGRIK
+474 KQPGRFK
-481 QMLKTIYEAVVKFFR
+481 QILKSVYEAVAKFLKAL
-496 GIVERLKKLFGVN
+496 VARLKNLFGVN
-509 KKKIKE
+509 KKKIE
-515 EADKLTKEQRTTP
+515 EKANKLTKEQRTAP
-528 VVKLLPP
+528 VMKLLPP
-535 PTSDSGNTDTQSKV
+535 PSDTKKV
-549 VDIRW
+549 DVEW
-554 NKLDTY
+554 NKLDTL
-560 LATDKDALVKILD
+560 LANDSKSVDKIVNAVKDSKRIADASKKYFDELKNSKEGEQVQHPAEMKAALGMAGVK
-573 AIDDADQIAKS
+573 AFGYSIDDALNGIREFRDELS
-584 IDKFVKAMKDASI
+584 AMKQQDDAVPS
-597 QNGVELPR
+597 NVSVEMLIGAATKLF
-605 DVVHVKA
+605 DEDLLKA
-612 FAGIK
+612 V
-617 AFGNTASE
+617 T
-625 ANEAIKDWRDQ
+625 Q
-636 LRDYQNES
+636 LQ
-644 ENLPSDISAEKL
+644 
-656 VANCETFMDEK
+656 
-667 RLAKVSALA
+667 
-676 ETAEKALRELNKSG
+676 ETAEQLLRDLDKVENESG
-690 DTWMGANIQDAVK
+690 ARYITQRTRTLM
-703 DIRELLNF
+703 NF
-711 ATTATTV
+711 ATTACTV
-718 YGFIAKELGDISIRV
+718 YGFAAKELGDVTVRILTA
-733 MVAISAADNGDL
+733 VAAADNGDL

-764 TLEDDAGVRAVAEA
+764 TLEGDAGTRAVAEA
-778 DVVDDP
+778 EIVDDP

-902 IGGEPITD
+902 IGGEPVTD

-924 GNMTRELIVAIDR
+924 GNMARELIVAIDR

-965 WDKLMVATVQPWKD
+965 WDKLMVATVQPWKN

-997 KMSATYATTRNNP
+997 KVSATYATTRNNP

-1082 LNVENDVN
+1082 LNIENDVN
-1090 NVVNYGIVLGL
+1090 NVINYGIVLGL